1 MIRIMSRFF
10 STILLLIPSISF
22 SNGAELFS
30 IHCSGCH
37 ASIEIQSNWSEL
49 SEDDFLSITSETM
62 PPDAAGS
69 LEEDEYLAIKD
80 YIFDL
85 KYSGSIQKIEKY
97 PTTQSFKVP
106 NKESRPEI
114 PWQHFGG
121 KINAQ
126 RYSPI
131 DQIDNKNVKDL
142 EIAWRW
148 KSKEF
153 GNFQEIRNVSM
164 PIMRNG
170 LVFIGV
176 GSTRSIAAI
185 DAENGETVWIWNPN
199 EGDRFSSAAR
209 KDSGKG
215 VAYFED
221 ENGKKRVL
229 AITPGYQ
236 LVSLDADTGIADK
249 SFGVNGIVDLTIG
262 MRTSDTQELDVGSTS
277 PPLVI
282 NDVIVVGSAHKAS
295 FAPISKANVKGDV
308 RGYDAHSGNL
318 LWTFETIPSKGEYGY
333 DTWLNGSADYT
344 GNASVWAPM
353 SADEDLG
360 LVYLPIESATGDRY
374 GGDRPGDNLFS
385 SSLVA
390 VDVKTGK
397 LQWHF
402 QIVHHDIWDYD
413 NSSAPIVADLNEKKV
428 VIQLTKQSYAFVF
441 DRETGEPY
449 WPIYEVEVP
458 KSDVPGEWT
467 SPTQPIPSLP
477 EAYDRSGVSRNDLI
491 DYTPEISE
499 AVDNLIKDF
508 RLGPLYTPPSLA
520 DSADGTKGTLSLPFP
535 TGGSNWEGGAY
546 DPETNFLYVPSQTKL
561 ALLSLKDGGEATDI
575 RYIASPSPK
584 LEVFG
589 IPLAKPPWGRITA
602 IDMNTGKIE
611 WNIANGDTPES
622 IVDNPYL
629 QGITIPRTGKATRAG
644 LLLTKTLLFAGEGFG
659 GDPIFRAHDKS
670 SGQIITEIVLPGSQS
685 SPPSTYMINN
695 RQFIIMT
702 TSDGKSPAELIA
714 LSLPELSKNGS
725 H

>member
-1 MIRIMSRFF
+1 MLSRFF
-10 STILLLIPSISF
+10 LTILFFIPSISQ

-37 ASIEIQSNWSEL
+37 APIEIQTNWSEL
-49 SEDDFLSITSETM
+49 SEDVFLDKISKTM

-69 LEEDEYLAIKD
+69 LGSNEYLEIKD

-85 KYSGSIQKIEKY
+85 KYSDSLMKLEEY
-97 PTTQSFKVP
+97 PITQSFKEA
-106 NKESRPEI
+106 NKEMRSEI
-114 PWQHFGG
+114 SWKHFGG
-121 KINAQ
+121 EMSAQ
-126 RYSPI
+126 RYSSI
-131 DQIDNKNVKDL
+131 DQINNKNVNDL

-148 KSKEF
+148 KSKDF
-153 GNFQEIRNVSM
+153 GSFQEIRNVSM

-185 DAENGETVWIWNPN
+185 DAENGETVWIWHPN

-221 ENGKKRVL
+221 GNEKKRVIV
-229 AITPGYQ
+229 ITPGYQ
-236 LVSLDADTGIADK
+236 LVSLDADTGIADEN
-249 SFGVNGIVDLTIG
+249 FGINGIVDLTVG
-262 MRTSDTQELDVGSTS
+262 MRTSSKQELDVGSTS

-282 NDVIVVGSAHKAS
+282 DDVIIVGSAHKAS
-295 FAPISKANVKGDV
+295 FAPASMANVKGDV
-308 RGYDAHSGNL
+308 RGYDAHTGNL
-318 LWTFETIPSKGEYGY
+318 LWTFKTIPSKGEYGY

-353 SADEDLG
+353 SADQDLG

-390 VDVKTGK
+390 VDAKTGK
-397 LQWHF
+397 LRWHY

-413 NSSAPIVADLNEKKV
+413 NSSAPILADLDEKKI

-441 DRETGEPY
+441 DRVTGEPH
-449 WPIYEVEVP
+449 WPIHEIIVP

-491 DYTPEISE
+491 DYTPEISQ
-499 AVDNLIKDF
+499 AVENLIKDY

-520 DSADGTKGTLSLPFP
+520 ESKDGTKGTLSLPFP

-546 DPETNFLYVPSQTKL
+546 DPETNLLYVPSQTRL
-561 ALLSLKDGGEATDI
+561 ALLSLKDGDESTDV
-575 RYIASPSPK
+575 RYVASNSPK
-584 LEVFG
+584 LEVFD
-589 IPLAKPPWGRITA
+589 IPIAKPPWGRITA
-602 IDMNTGKIE
+602 IDMSSGKIK
-611 WNIANGDTPES
+611 WSVANGETPEA
-622 IVDNPYL
+622 ITNNPYL
-629 QGITIPRTGKATRAG
+629 KGVEIPRTGKATRAG

-659 GDPIFRAHDKS
+659 GDPVFRAHDKYN
-670 SGQIITEIVLPGSQS
+670 GKIISEIVLPGSQS

-702 TSDGKSPAELIA
+702 ISDGKSPAELIA
-714 LSLPELSKNGS
+714 LSLPGSRINGT

>member
-1 MIRIMSRFF
+1 MLSRFF
-10 STILLLIPSISF
+10 LTILFFIPSISQ

-37 ASIEIQSNWSEL
+37 APIEIQTNWSEL
-49 SEDDFLSITSETM
+49 SEDVFLNKISKTM

-69 LEEDEYLAIKD
+69 LGSNEYLEIKD

-85 KYSGSIQKIEKY
+85 KYSDSLMKLEEY
-97 PTTQSFKVP
+97 PITQSFKEA
-106 NKESRPEI
+106 NKEMRSEI
-114 PWQHFGG
+114 SWKHFGG
-121 KINAQ
+121 EMSAQ
-126 RYSPI
+126 RYSSI
-131 DQIDNKNVKDL
+131 DQINNKNVNDL

-148 KSKEF
+148 KSKDF
-153 GNFQEIRNVSM
+153 GSFQEIRNVSM

-185 DAENGETVWIWNPN
+185 DAENGETVWIWHPN

-221 ENGKKRVL
+221 GNEKKRVIV
-229 AITPGYQ
+229 ITPGYQ
-236 LVSLDADTGIADK
+236 LVSLDADTGIADEN
-249 SFGVNGIVDLTIG
+249 FGINGIVDLTVG
-262 MRTSDTQELDVGSTS
+262 MRTSSKQELDVGSTS

-282 NDVIVVGSAHKAS
+282 DDVIIVGSAHKAS
-295 FAPISKANVKGDV
+295 FAPASMANVKGDV
-308 RGYDAHSGNL
+308 RGYDAHTGNL
-318 LWTFETIPSKGEYGY
+318 LWTFKTIPSKGEYGY

-353 SADEDLG
+353 SADQDLG

-385 SSLVA
+385 SSLAA

-397 LQWHF
+397 LRWHY

-413 NSSAPIVADLNEKKV
+413 NSSAPILADLDEKKI

-441 DRETGEPY
+441 DRETGEPH
-449 WPIYEVEVP
+449 WPIHEINVP

-491 DYTPEISE
+491 DYTPEISQ
-499 AVDNLIKDF
+499 AVENLIKDY

-520 DSADGTKGTLSLPFP
+520 ESKDGTKGTLSLPFP

-546 DPETNFLYVPSQTKL
+546 DPETNLLYVPSQTRL
-561 ALLSLKDGGEATDI
+561 ALLSLKDGDESTDV
-575 RYIASPSPK
+575 RYVASNSPK

-589 IPLAKPPWGRITA
+589 IPIAQPPWGRITA
-602 IDMNTGKIE
+602 IDMNSGKIK
-611 WNIANGDTPES
+611 WSVANGETPEA
-622 IVDNPYL
+622 IINNPYL
-629 QGITIPRTGKATRAG
+629 KGVEIPRTGKATRAG

-659 GDPIFRAHDKS
+659 GDPVFRAHDKYN
-670 SGQIITEIVLPGSQS
+670 GKIISEIVLPGSQS

-702 TSDGKSPAELIA
+702 ISDGKSPAELIA
-714 LSLPELSKNGS
+714 LSLPGSRINGT

>member
-1 MIRIMSRFF
+1 MLSRFF
-10 STILLLIPSISF
+10 LTILFFIPSISQ

-37 ASIEIQSNWSEL
+37 APIEIQTNWSEL
-49 SEDDFLSITSETM
+49 SEDVFLDKISKTM

-69 LEEDEYLAIKD
+69 LGSNEYLEIKD

-85 KYSGSIQKIEKY
+85 KYSDSLMKLEEY
-97 PTTQSFKVP
+97 PITQSFKEA
-106 NKESRPEI
+106 NKEMRSEI
-114 PWQHFGG
+114 SWKHFGG
-121 KINAQ
+121 EMSAQ
-126 RYSPI
+126 RYSSI
-131 DQIDNKNVKDL
+131 DQINNKNVNDL

-148 KSKEF
+148 KSKDF
-153 GNFQEIRNVSM
+153 GSFQEIRNVSM

-185 DAENGETVWIWNPN
+185 DAENGETVWIWHPN

-221 ENGKKRVL
+221 DNEKKRVIV
-229 AITPGYQ
+229 ITPGYQ
-236 LVSLDADTGIADK
+236 LVSLDADTGIADEN
-249 SFGVNGIVDLTIG
+249 FGINGIVDLTVG
-262 MRTSDTQELDVGSTS
+262 MRTSSKQELDVGSTS

-282 NDVIVVGSAHKAS
+282 DDVIIVGSAHKAS
-295 FAPISKANVKGDV
+295 FAPASMANVKGDV
-308 RGYDAHSGNL
+308 RGYDAHTGNL
-318 LWTFETIPSKGEYGY
+318 LWTFKTIPSKGEYGY

-353 SADEDLG
+353 SADQDLG

-390 VDVKTGK
+390 VDAKTGK
-397 LQWHF
+397 LRWHY

-413 NSSAPIVADLNEKKV
+413 NSSAPILADLDEKKI

-441 DRETGEPY
+441 DRVTGEPH
-449 WPIYEVEVP
+449 WPIHEIIVP

-491 DYTPEISE
+491 DYTPEISQ
-499 AVDNLIKDF
+499 AVENLIKDY

-520 DSADGTKGTLSLPFP
+520 ESKDGTKGTLSLPFP

-546 DPETNFLYVPSQTKL
+546 DPETNLLYVPSQTRL
-561 ALLSLKDGGEATDI
+561 ALLSLKDGDESTDV
-575 RYIASPSPK
+575 RYVASNSPK
-584 LEVFG
+584 LEVFD
-589 IPLAKPPWGRITA
+589 IPIAKPPWGRITA
-602 IDMNTGKIE
+602 IDMSSGKIK
-611 WNIANGDTPES
+611 WSVANGETPEA
-622 IVDNPYL
+622 ITNNPYL
-629 QGITIPRTGKATRAG
+629 KGVEIPRTGKATRAG

-659 GDPIFRAHDKS
+659 GDPVFRAHDKYN
-670 SGQIITEIVLPGSQS
+670 GKIISEIVLPGSQS

-702 TSDGKSPAELIA
+702 ISDGKSPAELIA
-714 LSLPELSKNGS
+714 LSLPGSRINGT

>member
-1 MIRIMSRFF
+1 MLSRFF
-10 STILLLIPSISF
+10 LTILFFIPSISQ

-37 ASIEIQSNWSEL
+37 APIEIQTNWSEL
-49 SEDDFLSITSETM
+49 SEDVFLNKISKTM

-69 LEEDEYLAIKD
+69 LGSNEYLEIKD

-85 KYSGSIQKIEKY
+85 KYSDSLMKLEEY
-97 PTTQSFKVP
+97 PITQSFKEA
-106 NKESRPEI
+106 NKEMRSEI
-114 PWQHFGG
+114 SWKHFGG
-121 KINAQ
+121 EMSAQ
-126 RYSPI
+126 RYSSI
-131 DQIDNKNVKDL
+131 DQINNKNVNDL

-148 KSKEF
+148 KSKDF

-185 DAENGETVWIWNPN
+185 DAENGETVWIWHPN

-221 ENGKKRVL
+221 GNEKKRVIV
-229 AITPGYQ
+229 ITPGYQ
-236 LVSLDADTGIADK
+236 LVSLDADTGIADEN
-249 SFGVNGIVDLTIG
+249 FGINGIVDLTVG
-262 MRTSDTQELDVGSTS
+262 MRTSSKQELDVGSTS

-282 NDVIVVGSAHKAS
+282 DDVIIVGSAHKAS
-295 FAPISKANVKGDV
+295 FAPASMANVKGDV
-308 RGYDAHSGNL
+308 RGYDAHTGNL
-318 LWTFETIPSKGEYGY
+318 LWTFKTIPSKGEYGY

-353 SADEDLG
+353 SADQDLG

-390 VDVKTGK
+390 VDAKTGK
-397 LQWHF
+397 LRWHY

-413 NSSAPIVADLNEKKV
+413 NSSAPILADLDEKKI

-441 DRETGEPY
+441 DRETGEPH
-449 WPIYEVEVP
+449 WPIHEINVP

-491 DYTPEISE
+491 DYTPEISQ
-499 AVDNLIKDF
+499 AVENLIKDY

-520 DSADGTKGTLSLPFP
+520 ESKDGTKGTLSLPFP

-546 DPETNFLYVPSQTKL
+546 DPETNLLYVPSQTRL
-561 ALLSLKDGGEATDI
+561 ALLSLKDGDESTDV
-575 RYIASPSPK
+575 RYVASNSPK
-584 LEVFG
+584 LEVFD
-589 IPLAKPPWGRITA
+589 IPIAKPPWGRITA
-602 IDMNTGKIE
+602 IDMNSGKIK
-611 WNIANGDTPES
+611 WSVANGETPEA
-622 IVDNPYL
+622 IINNPYL
-629 QGITIPRTGKATRAG
+629 KGVEIPRTGKATRAG

-659 GDPIFRAHDKS
+659 GDPVFRAHDKYN
-670 SGQIITEIVLPGSQS
+670 GKIISEIVLPGSQS

-702 TSDGKSPAELIA
+702 ISDGKSPAELIA
-714 LSLPELSKNGS
+714 LSLPGSRINGT

>member
-1 MIRIMSRFF
+1 MLSRFF
-10 STILLLIPSISF
+10 LTILFFIPSISQ

-37 ASIEIQSNWSEL
+37 APIEIQTNWSEL
-49 SEDDFLSITSETM
+49 SEDVFLNKISKTM

-69 LEEDEYLAIKD
+69 LGSNEYLEIKD

-85 KYSGSIQKIEKY
+85 KYSDSLMKLEEY
-97 PTTQSFKVP
+97 PITQSFKEA
-106 NKESRPEI
+106 NKEMRSEI
-114 PWQHFGG
+114 SWKHFGG
-121 KINAQ
+121 EMSAQ
-126 RYSPI
+126 RYSSI
-131 DQIDNKNVKDL
+131 DQINNKNVNDL

-148 KSKEF
+148 KSKDF
-153 GNFQEIRNVSM
+153 GSFQEIRNVSM

-176 GSTRSIAAI
+176 GATRSIAAI
-185 DAENGETVWIWNPN
+185 DAENGETVWIWHPN

-221 ENGKKRVL
+221 GNEKKRVIV
-229 AITPGYQ
+229 ITPGYQ
-236 LVSLDADTGIADK
+236 LVSLDADTGIADEN
-249 SFGVNGIVDLTIG
+249 FGINGIVDLTVG
-262 MRTSDTQELDVGSTS
+262 MRTSSKQELDVGSTS

-282 NDVIVVGSAHKAS
+282 DDVIIVGSAHKAS
-295 FAPISKANVKGDV
+295 FAPASMANVKGDV
-308 RGYDAHSGNL
+308 RGYDAHTGNL
-318 LWTFETIPSKGEYGY
+318 LWTFKTIPSKGEYGY

-353 SADEDLG
+353 SADQDLG

-385 SSLVA
+385 SSLAA

-397 LQWHF
+397 LRWHY

-413 NSSAPIVADLNEKKV
+413 NSSAPILADLDEKKI

-441 DRETGEPY
+441 DRETGEPH
-449 WPIYEVEVP
+449 WPIHEINVP

-491 DYTPEISE
+491 DYTPEISQ
-499 AVDNLIKDF
+499 AVENLIKDY

-520 DSADGTKGTLSLPFP
+520 ESKDGTKGTLSLPFP

-546 DPETNFLYVPSQTKL
+546 DPETNLLYVPSQTRL
-561 ALLSLKDGGEATDI
+561 ALLSLKDGDESTDV
-575 RYIASPSPK
+575 RYVASNSPK

-589 IPLAKPPWGRITA
+589 IPIAQPPWGRITA
-602 IDMNTGKIE
+602 IDMNSGKIK
-611 WNIANGDTPES
+611 WSVANGETPEA
-622 IVDNPYL
+622 ITNNPYL
-629 QGITIPRTGKATRAG
+629 KGVEIPRTGKATRAG

-659 GDPIFRAHDKS
+659 GDPVFRAHDKYN
-670 SGQIITEIVLPGSQS
+670 GKIISEIVLPGSQS

-702 TSDGKSPAELIA
+702 ISDGKSPAELIA
-714 LSLPELSKNGS
+714 LSLPGSRINGT

>member
-1 MIRIMSRFF
+1 MLSRFF
-10 STILLLIPSISF
+10 LTILFFIPSISQ
-22 SNGAELFS
+22 SNGAEFFS

-37 ASIEIQSNWSEL
+37 APIEIQTNWSEL
-49 SEDDFLSITSETM
+49 SEDVFLDKISKTM

-69 LEEDEYLAIKD
+69 LGSNEYLEIKD

-85 KYSGSIQKIEKY
+85 KYSDSLTKLEEY
-97 PTTQSFKVP
+97 PITQSFKEA
-106 NKESRPEI
+106 NKEMRSEI
-114 PWQHFGG
+114 SWKHFGG
-121 KINAQ
+121 EMSAQ
-126 RYSPI
+126 RYSSI
-131 DQIDNKNVKDL
+131 DQINNKNVNDL

-148 KSKEF
+148 KSKDF

-185 DAENGETVWIWNPN
+185 DAENGETVWIWHPN

-221 ENGKKRVL
+221 GNEKKRVIV
-229 AITPGYQ
+229 ITPGYQ
-236 LVSLDADTGIADK
+236 LVSLDADTGIADEN
-249 SFGVNGIVDLTIG
+249 FGINGIVDLTVG
-262 MRTSDTQELDVGSTS
+262 MRTSSKQELDVGSTS

-282 NDVIVVGSAHKAS
+282 DDVIIVGSAHKAS
-295 FAPISKANVKGDV
+295 FAPASMANVKGDV
-308 RGYDAHSGNL
+308 RGYDAHTGNL
-318 LWTFETIPSKGEYGY
+318 LWTFKTIPSKGEYGY

-353 SADEDLG
+353 SADQDLG

-390 VDVKTGK
+390 VDAKTGK
-397 LQWHF
+397 LRWHY

-413 NSSAPIVADLNEKKV
+413 NSSAPILADLDEKKI

-441 DRETGEPY
+441 DRVTGEPH
-449 WPIYEVEVP
+449 WPIHEINVP

-491 DYTPEISE
+491 DYTPEISQ
-499 AVDNLIKDF
+499 AVENLIKDY

-520 DSADGTKGTLSLPFP
+520 ESKDGTKGTLSLPFP

-546 DPETNFLYVPSQTKL
+546 DPETNLLYVPSQTRL
-561 ALLSLKDGGEATDI
+561 ALLSLKDGDESTDV
-575 RYIASPSPK
+575 RYVASNSPK
-584 LEVFG
+584 LEVFN
-589 IPLAKPPWGRITA
+589 IPIAKPPWGRITA
-602 IDMNTGKIE
+602 IDMNSGKIK
-611 WNIANGDTPES
+611 WSVANGETPEA
-622 IVDNPYL
+622 IINNPYL
-629 QGITIPRTGKATRAG
+629 KGVEIPRTGKATRAG

-659 GDPIFRAHDKS
+659 GDPVFRAHDKYN
-670 SGQIITEIVLPGSQS
+670 GKIISEIVLPGSQS

-702 TSDGKSPAELIA
+702 ISDGKSPAELIA
-714 LSLPELSKNGS
+714 LSLPGSRINGTR
-725 H
+725 

>member
-1 MIRIMSRFF
+1 MLSRFF
-10 STILLLIPSISF
+10 LTILFFIPSISQ

-37 ASIEIQSNWSEL
+37 APIEIQTNWSEL
-49 SEDDFLSITSETM
+49 SEDVFLNKISKTM
-62 PPDAAGS
+62 PPDTAGS
-69 LEEDEYLAIKD
+69 LGSNEYLEIKD

-85 KYSGSIQKIEKY
+85 KYSDSLMKLEEY
-97 PTTQSFKVP
+97 PITQSFKEV
-106 NKESRPEI
+106 NKEMRSEI
-114 PWQHFGG
+114 SWKHFGG
-121 KINAQ
+121 EMSAQ
-126 RYSPI
+126 RYSSI
-131 DQIDNKNVKDL
+131 DQINNKNVNDL

-148 KSKEF
+148 KSKDF

-185 DAENGETVWIWNPN
+185 DAENGETVWIWHPN

-221 ENGKKRVL
+221 DNEKKRVIV
-229 AITPGYQ
+229 ITPGYQ
-236 LVSLDADTGIADK
+236 LVSLDADTGIADEN
-249 SFGVNGIVDLTIG
+249 FGINGIVDLTVG
-262 MRTSDTQELDVGSTS
+262 MRTSSKQELDVGSTS

-282 NDVIVVGSAHKAS
+282 DDVIIVGSAHKAS
-295 FAPISKANVKGDV
+295 FAPASMANVKGDV
-308 RGYDAHSGNL
+308 RGYDAHTGNL
-318 LWTFETIPSKGEYGY
+318 LWTFKTIPSKGEYGY

-353 SADEDLG
+353 SADQDLG

-385 SSLVA
+385 SSLAA

-397 LQWHF
+397 LRWHY

-413 NSSAPIVADLNEKKV
+413 NSSAPILADLDEKKI

-441 DRETGEPY
+441 DRVTGEPH
-449 WPIYEVEVP
+449 WPIHEIIVP

-491 DYTPEISE
+491 DYTPEISQ
-499 AVDNLIKDF
+499 AVENLIKDY

-520 DSADGTKGTLSLPFP
+520 ESKDGTKGTLSLPFP

-546 DPETNFLYVPSQTKL
+546 DPETNLLYVPSQTRL
-561 ALLSLKDGGEATDI
+561 ALLSLKDGDESTDV
-575 RYIASPSPK
+575 RYVASNSPK
-584 LEVFG
+584 LEVFD
-589 IPLAKPPWGRITA
+589 IPIAKPPWGRITA
-602 IDMNTGKIE
+602 IDMNSGKIK
-611 WNIANGDTPES
+611 WSVANGETPEA
-622 IVDNPYL
+622 IINNPYL
-629 QGITIPRTGKATRAG
+629 KGVEIPRTGKATRAG

-659 GDPIFRAHDKS
+659 GDPVFRAHDKYN
-670 SGQIITEIVLPGSQS
+670 GKIISEIVLPGSQS

-702 TSDGKSPAELIA
+702 ISDGKSPAELIA
-714 LSLPELSKNGS
+714 LSLPGSRINGTR
-725 H
+725 

>member
-1 MIRIMSRFF
+1 MLSRFF
-10 STILLLIPSISF
+10 LTILFFIPSISQ

-37 ASIEIQSNWSEL
+37 APIEIQTNWSEL
-49 SEDDFLSITSETM
+49 SEDVFLDKISKTM

-69 LEEDEYLAIKD
+69 LGSNEYLEIKD

-85 KYSGSIQKIEKY
+85 KYSDSLMKLEEY
-97 PTTQSFKVP
+97 PITQSFKEA
-106 NKESRPEI
+106 NKEMRSEI
-114 PWQHFGG
+114 SWKHFGG
-121 KINAQ
+121 EMSAQ
-126 RYSPI
+126 RYSSI
-131 DQIDNKNVKDL
+131 DQINNKNVNDL

-148 KSKEF
+148 KSKDF

-185 DAENGETVWIWNPN
+185 DAENGETVWIWHPN

-221 ENGKKRVL
+221 GNEKKRVIV
-229 AITPGYQ
+229 ITPGYQ
-236 LVSLDADTGIADK
+236 LVSLDADTGIADEN
-249 SFGVNGIVDLTIG
+249 FGINGIVDLTVG
-262 MRTSDTQELDVGSTS
+262 MRTSSKQELDVGSTS

-282 NDVIVVGSAHKAS
+282 DDVIIVGSAHKAS
-295 FAPISKANVKGDV
+295 FAPASMANVKGDV
-308 RGYDAHSGNL
+308 RGYDAHTGNL
-318 LWTFETIPSKGEYGY
+318 LWTFKTIPSKGEYGY

-353 SADEDLG
+353 SADQDLG

-390 VDVKTGK
+390 VDAKTGK
-397 LQWHF
+397 LRWHY

-413 NSSAPIVADLNEKKV
+413 NSSAPILADLDEKKI

-441 DRETGEPY
+441 DRETGEPH
-449 WPIYEVEVP
+449 WPIHEINVP

-491 DYTPEISE
+491 DYTPEISQ
-499 AVDNLIKDF
+499 AVENLIKDY

-520 DSADGTKGTLSLPFP
+520 ESKDGTKGTLSLPFP

-546 DPETNFLYVPSQTKL
+546 DPETNLLYVPSQTRL
-561 ALLSLKDGGEATDI
+561 ALLSLKDGDESTDV
-575 RYIASPSPK
+575 RYVASNSPK
-584 LEVFG
+584 LEVFD
-589 IPLAKPPWGRITA
+589 IPIAKPPWGRITA
-602 IDMNTGKIE
+602 IDMNSGKIK
-611 WNIANGDTPES
+611 WSVANGETPEA
-622 IVDNPYL
+622 ITNNPYL
-629 QGITIPRTGKATRAG
+629 KGVEIPRTGKATRAG

-659 GDPIFRAHDKS
+659 GDPVFRAHDKYN
-670 SGQIITEIVLPGSQS
+670 GKIISEIVLPGSQS

-702 TSDGKSPAELIA
+702 ISDGKSPAELIA
-714 LSLPELSKNGS
+714 LSLPGSRINGT

>member
-1 MIRIMSRFF
+1 MLSRFF
-10 STILLLIPSISF
+10 LTILFFIPSISQ
-22 SNGAELFS
+22 SNGVELFS

-37 ASIEIQSNWSEL
+37 APIEIQTNWSEL
-49 SEDDFLSITSETM
+49 SEDVFLDKISKTM

-69 LEEDEYLAIKD
+69 LGSNEYLEIKD

-85 KYSGSIQKIEKY
+85 KYSDSLMKLEEY
-97 PTTQSFKVP
+97 PITQSFKEA
-106 NKESRPEI
+106 NKEMRSEI
-114 PWQHFGG
+114 SWKHFGG
-121 KINAQ
+121 EMSAQ
-126 RYSPI
+126 RYSSI
-131 DQIDNKNVKDL
+131 DQINNKNVNDL
-142 EIAWRW
+142 EISWRW
-148 KSKEF
+148 KSKDF

-185 DAENGETVWIWNPN
+185 DAENGETVWIWHPN

-221 ENGKKRVL
+221 GNEKKRVIV
-229 AITPGYQ
+229 ITPGYQ
-236 LVSLDADTGIADK
+236 LVSLDADTGIADEN
-249 SFGVNGIVDLTIG
+249 FGINGIVDLTVG
-262 MRTSDTQELDVGSTS
+262 MRTSSKQELDVGSTS

-282 NDVIVVGSAHKAS
+282 DDVIIVGSAHKAS
-295 FAPISKANVKGDV
+295 FAPASMANVKGDV
-308 RGYDAHSGNL
+308 RGYDAHTGNL
-318 LWTFETIPSKGEYGY
+318 LWTFKTIPSKGEYGY

-353 SADEDLG
+353 SADQDLG

-385 SSLVA
+385 SSLAA

-397 LQWHF
+397 LRWHY

-413 NSSAPIVADLNEKKV
+413 NSSAPILADLDEKKI

-441 DRETGEPY
+441 DRVTGEPH
-449 WPIYEVEVP
+449 WPIHEIIVP

-491 DYTPEISE
+491 DYTPEISQ
-499 AVDNLIKDF
+499 AVENLIKDY

-520 DSADGTKGTLSLPFP
+520 ESKDGTKGTLSLPFP

-546 DPETNFLYVPSQTKL
+546 DPETNLLYVPSQTRL
-561 ALLSLKDGGEATDI
+561 ALLSLKDGDESTDV
-575 RYIASPSPK
+575 RYVASNSPK

-589 IPLAKPPWGRITA
+589 IPIAQPPWGRITA
-602 IDMNTGKIE
+602 IDMNSGKIK
-611 WNIANGDTPES
+611 WSVANGETPEA
-622 IVDNPYL
+622 IINNPYL
-629 QGITIPRTGKATRAG
+629 KGVEIPRTGKATRAG

-659 GDPIFRAHDKS
+659 GDPVFRAHDKYN
-670 SGQIITEIVLPGSQS
+670 GKIISEIVLPGSQS

-714 LSLPELSKNGS
+714 LSLPGSRINGT

>member
-1 MIRIMSRFF
+1 MLSRFF
-10 STILLLIPSISF
+10 LTILFFIPSISQ

-37 ASIEIQSNWSEL
+37 APIEIQTNWSEL
-49 SEDDFLSITSETM
+49 SEDVFLDKISKTM

-69 LEEDEYLAIKD
+69 LGSNEYLEIKD

-85 KYSGSIQKIEKY
+85 KYSDSLMKLEEY
-97 PTTQSFKVP
+97 PITQSFKEA
-106 NKESRPEI
+106 NKEMRSEI
-114 PWQHFGG
+114 SWKHFGG
-121 KINAQ
+121 EMSAQ
-126 RYSPI
+126 RYSSI
-131 DQIDNKNVKDL
+131 DQINNKNVNDL

-148 KSKEF
+148 KSKDF

-185 DAENGETVWIWNPN
+185 DAENGETVWIWHPN

-221 ENGKKRVL
+221 GNEKKRVIV
-229 AITPGYQ
+229 ITPGYQ
-236 LVSLDADTGIADK
+236 LVSLDADTGIADEN
-249 SFGVNGIVDLTIG
+249 FGINGIVDLTVG
-262 MRTSDTQELDVGSTS
+262 MRTSSKQELDVGSTS

-282 NDVIVVGSAHKAS
+282 DDVIIVGSAHKAS
-295 FAPISKANVKGDV
+295 FAPASMANVKGDV
-308 RGYDAHSGNL
+308 RGYDAHTGNL
-318 LWTFETIPSKGEYGY
+318 LWTFKTIPSKGEYGY

-353 SADEDLG
+353 SADQDLG

-390 VDVKTGK
+390 VDAKTGK
-397 LQWHF
+397 LRWHY

-413 NSSAPIVADLNEKKV
+413 NSSAPILADLDEKKI

-441 DRETGEPY
+441 DRVTGEPH
-449 WPIYEVEVP
+449 WPIHEIIVP

-491 DYTPEISE
+491 DYTPEISQ
-499 AVDNLIKDF
+499 AVENLIKDY

-520 DSADGTKGTLSLPFP
+520 ESKDGTKGTLSLPFP

-546 DPETNFLYVPSQTKL
+546 DPETNLLYVPSQTRL
-561 ALLSLKDGGEATDI
+561 ALLSLKDGDESTDV
-575 RYIASPSPK
+575 RYVASNSPK
-584 LEVFG
+584 LEVFD
-589 IPLAKPPWGRITA
+589 IPIAKPPWGRITA
-602 IDMNTGKIE
+602 IDMNSGKIK
-611 WNIANGDTPES
+611 WSVANGETPEA
-622 IVDNPYL
+622 IINNPYL
-629 QGITIPRTGKATRAG
+629 KGVEIPRTGKATRAG

-659 GDPIFRAHDKS
+659 GDPVFRAHDKYN
-670 SGQIITEIVLPGSQS
+670 GKIISEIVLPGSQS

-702 TSDGKSPAELIA
+702 ISDGKSPAELIA
-714 LSLPELSKNGS
+714 LSLPGSRINGTR
-725 H
+725 

>member
-1 MIRIMSRFF
+1 MLSRFF
-10 STILLLIPSISF
+10 LTILFFIPSISQ

-37 ASIEIQSNWSEL
+37 APIEIQTNWSEL
-49 SEDDFLSITSETM
+49 SEDVFLNKISKTM

-69 LEEDEYLAIKD
+69 LGSNEYLEIKD

-85 KYSGSIQKIEKY
+85 KYSDSLMKLEEY
-97 PTTQSFKVP
+97 PITQSFKEA
-106 NKESRPEI
+106 NKEMRSEVS
-114 PWQHFGG
+114 WKHFGG
-121 KINAQ
+121 EMSAQ
-126 RYSPI
+126 RYSSI
-131 DQIDNKNVKDL
+131 DQINNKNVNDL
-142 EIAWRW
+142 EISWRW
-148 KSKEF
+148 KSKDF

-185 DAENGETVWIWNPN
+185 DAENGETVWIWHPN

-221 ENGKKRVL
+221 GNEKKRVI

-236 LVSLDADTGIADK
+236 LVSLDADTGIADEN
-249 SFGVNGIVDLTIG
+249 FGINGIVDLTVG
-262 MRTSDTQELDVGSTS
+262 MRTSSKQELDVGSTS

-282 NDVIVVGSAHKAS
+282 DDVIIVGSAHKAS
-295 FAPISKANVKGDV
+295 FAPASMANVKGDV
-308 RGYDAHSGNL
+308 RGYDAHTGNL
-318 LWTFETIPSKGEYGY
+318 LWTFKTIPSKGEYGY

-353 SADEDLG
+353 SADQDLG

-390 VDVKTGK
+390 VDAKTGK
-397 LQWHF
+397 LRWHY

-413 NSSAPIVADLNEKKV
+413 NSSAPILADLDEKKI

-441 DRETGEPY
+441 DRVTGEPH
-449 WPIYEVEVP
+449 WPIHEIIVP

-491 DYTPEISE
+491 DYTPEISQ
-499 AVDNLIKDF
+499 AVENLIKDY

-520 DSADGTKGTLSLPFP
+520 ESKDGTKGTLSLPFP

-546 DPETNFLYVPSQTKL
+546 DPETNLLYVPSQTRL
-561 ALLSLKDGGEATDI
+561 ALLSLKDGDESTDV
-575 RYIASPSPK
+575 RYVASNSPK
-584 LEVFG
+584 LEVFD
-589 IPLAKPPWGRITA
+589 IPIAKPPWGRITA
-602 IDMNTGKIE
+602 IDMNSGKIK
-611 WNIANGDTPES
+611 WSVANGETPEA
-622 IVDNPYL
+622 IINNPYL
-629 QGITIPRTGKATRAG
+629 KGVEIPRTGKATRAG

-659 GDPIFRAHDKS
+659 GDPVFRAHDKYN
-670 SGQIITEIVLPGSQS
+670 GKIISEIVLPGSQS

-702 TSDGKSPAELIA
+702 ISDGKSPAELIA
-714 LSLPELSKNGS
+714 LSLPGSRINGT

>member
-1 MIRIMSRFF
+1 MLSRFF
-10 STILLLIPSISF
+10 LTILFFIPSISQ

-37 ASIEIQSNWSEL
+37 APIEIQTNWSEL
-49 SEDDFLSITSETM
+49 SEDVFLDKISKTM
-62 PPDAAGS
+62 PPDAPGS
-69 LEEDEYLAIKD
+69 LESNEYLEIKD

-85 KYSGSIQKIEKY
+85 KYSDYLMKLEEY
-97 PTTQSFKVP
+97 PITQSFKEA
-106 NKESRPEI
+106 NKEMRSEI
-114 PWQHFGG
+114 SWKHFGG
-121 KINAQ
+121 EMSAQ
-126 RYSPI
+126 RYSSI
-131 DQIDNKNVKDL
+131 DQINNKNVNDL

-148 KSKEF
+148 KSKDF
-153 GNFQEIRNVSM
+153 GSFQEIRNVSM

-185 DAENGETVWIWNPN
+185 DAENGETVWIWHPN

-221 ENGKKRVL
+221 DNEKRRVIV
-229 AITPGYQ
+229 ITPGYQ
-236 LVSLDADTGIADK
+236 LVSLDADTGIADEN
-249 SFGVNGIVDLTIG
+249 FGINGIVDLTVG
-262 MRTSDTQELDVGSTS
+262 MRTSSKQELDVGSTS

-282 NDVIVVGSAHKAS
+282 DDVIIVGSAHKAS
-295 FAPISKANVKGDV
+295 FAPASMANVKGDV
-308 RGYDAHSGNL
+308 RGYDAHTGNL
-318 LWTFETIPSKGEYGY
+318 LWTFKTIPSKGEYGY

-353 SADEDLG
+353 SADQDLG

-390 VDVKTGK
+390 VDAKTGK
-397 LQWHF
+397 LRWHY

-413 NSSAPIVADLNEKKV
+413 NSSAPILADLDEKKI

-441 DRETGEPY
+441 DRVTGEPH
-449 WPIYEVEVP
+449 WPIHEIIVP

-491 DYTPEISE
+491 DYTPEISQ
-499 AVDNLIKDF
+499 AVENLIKDY

-520 DSADGTKGTLSLPFP
+520 KSKDGTKGTLSLPFP

-546 DPETNFLYVPSQTKL
+546 DPETNLLYVPSQTRL
-561 ALLSLKDGGEATDI
+561 ALLSLKDGDESTDV
-575 RYIASPSPK
+575 RYVASNSPK
-584 LEVFG
+584 LEVFD
-589 IPLAKPPWGRITA
+589 IPIAKPPWGRITA
-602 IDMNTGKIE
+602 IDMSSGKIK
-611 WNIANGDTPES
+611 WSVANGETPEA
-622 IVDNPYL
+622 ITNNPYL
-629 QGITIPRTGKATRAG
+629 KGVEIPRTGKATRAG

-659 GDPIFRAHDKS
+659 GDPVFRAHDKYN
-670 SGQIITEIVLPGSQS
+670 GKIISEIVLPGSQS

-702 TSDGKSPAELIA
+702 ISDGKSPAELIA
-714 LSLPELSKNGS
+714 LSLPGSRINGT

>member
-1 MIRIMSRFF
+1 MLSRFF
-10 STILLLIPSISF
+10 LTILFFIPSISQ

-37 ASIEIQSNWSEL
+37 APIEIQTNWSEL
-49 SEDDFLSITSETM
+49 SEDVFLNKISKTM

-69 LEEDEYLAIKD
+69 LGSNEYLEIKD

-85 KYSGSIQKIEKY
+85 KYSDSLMKLEEY
-97 PTTQSFKVP
+97 PITQSFKEA
-106 NKESRPEI
+106 NKEMRSEI
-114 PWQHFGG
+114 SWKHFGG
-121 KINAQ
+121 EMSAQ
-126 RYSPI
+126 RYSSI
-131 DQIDNKNVKDL
+131 DQINNKNVNDL

-148 KSKEF
+148 KSKDF
-153 GNFQEIRNVSM
+153 GSFQEIRNVSM

-185 DAENGETVWIWNPN
+185 DAENGETVWIWHPN

-221 ENGKKRVL
+221 DNEKRRVIV
-229 AITPGYQ
+229 ITPGYQ
-236 LVSLDADTGIADK
+236 LVSLDADTGIADEN
-249 SFGVNGIVDLTIG
+249 FGINGIVDLTVG
-262 MRTSDTQELDVGSTS
+262 MRTSSKQELDVGSTS

-282 NDVIVVGSAHKAS
+282 DDVIIVGSAHKAS
-295 FAPISKANVKGDV
+295 FAPASMANVKGDV
-308 RGYDAHSGNL
+308 RGYDAHTGNL
-318 LWTFETIPSKGEYGY
+318 LWTFKTIPSKGEYGY

-353 SADEDLG
+353 SADQDLG

-390 VDVKTGK
+390 VDAKTGK
-397 LQWHF
+397 LRWHY

-413 NSSAPIVADLNEKKV
+413 NSSAPILADLDEKKI

-441 DRETGEPY
+441 DRVTGEPH
-449 WPIYEVEVP
+449 WPIHEIIVP

-491 DYTPEISE
+491 DYTPEISQ
-499 AVDNLIKDF
+499 AVENLIKDY

-520 DSADGTKGTLSLPFP
+520 ESKDGTKGTLSLPFP

-546 DPETNFLYVPSQTKL
+546 DPETNLLYVPSQTRL
-561 ALLSLKDGGEATDI
+561 ALLSLKDGDESTDV
-575 RYIASPSPK
+575 RYVASNSPK
-584 LEVFG
+584 LEVFD
-589 IPLAKPPWGRITA
+589 IPIAKPPWGRITA
-602 IDMNTGKIE
+602 IDMSSGKIK
-611 WNIANGDTPES
+611 WSVANGETPEA
-622 IVDNPYL
+622 ITNNPYL
-629 QGITIPRTGKATRAG
+629 KGVEIPRTGKATRAG

-659 GDPIFRAHDKS
+659 GDPVFRAHDKYN
-670 SGQIITEIVLPGSQS
+670 GKIISEIVLPGSQS

-702 TSDGKSPAELIA
+702 ISDGKSPAELIA
-714 LSLPELSKNGS
+714 LSLPGSRINGT

>member
-1 MIRIMSRFF
+1 MLSRFF
-10 STILLLIPSISF
+10 LTILFFIPSISQ

-37 ASIEIQSNWSEL
+37 APIEIQTNWSEL
-49 SEDDFLSITSETM
+49 SEDVFLDKISKTM

-69 LEEDEYLAIKD
+69 LGSNEYLEIKD

-85 KYSGSIQKIEKY
+85 KYSDSLMKLEEY
-97 PTTQSFKVP
+97 PITQSFKEA
-106 NKESRPEI
+106 NKEMRSEI
-114 PWQHFGG
+114 SWKHFGG
-121 KINAQ
+121 EMSAQ
-126 RYSPI
+126 RYSSI
-131 DQIDNKNVKDL
+131 DQINNKNVNDL

-148 KSKEF
+148 KSKDF

-185 DAENGETVWIWNPN
+185 DAENGETVWIWHPN

-221 ENGKKRVL
+221 GNEKKRVIV
-229 AITPGYQ
+229 ITPGYQ
-236 LVSLDADTGIADK
+236 LVSLDADTGIADEN
-249 SFGVNGIVDLTIG
+249 FGINGIVDLTVG
-262 MRTSDTQELDVGSTS
+262 MRTSSKQELDVGSTS

-282 NDVIVVGSAHKAS
+282 DDVIIVGSAHKAS
-295 FAPISKANVKGDV
+295 FAPASMANVKGDV
-308 RGYDAHSGNL
+308 RGYDAHTGNL
-318 LWTFETIPSKGEYGY
+318 LWTFKTIPSKGEYGY

-353 SADEDLG
+353 SADQDLG

-390 VDVKTGK
+390 VDAKTGK
-397 LQWHF
+397 LRWHY

-413 NSSAPIVADLNEKKV
+413 NSSAPILADLDEKKI

-441 DRETGEPY
+441 DRVTGEPH
-449 WPIYEVEVP
+449 WPIHEIIVP

-491 DYTPEISE
+491 DYTPEISQ
-499 AVDNLIKDF
+499 AVENLIKDY

-520 DSADGTKGTLSLPFP
+520 ESKDGTKGTLSLPFP

-546 DPETNFLYVPSQTKL
+546 DPETNLLYVPSQTRL
-561 ALLSLKDGGEATDI
+561 ALLSLKDGDESTDV
-575 RYIASPSPK
+575 RYVASNSPK
-584 LEVFG
+584 LEVFD
-589 IPLAKPPWGRITA
+589 IPIAKPPWGRITA
-602 IDMNTGKIE
+602 IDMNSGKIK
-611 WNIANGDTPES
+611 WSVANGETPEA
-622 IVDNPYL
+622 IINNPYL
-629 QGITIPRTGKATRAG
+629 KGVEIPRTGKATRAG

-659 GDPIFRAHDKS
+659 GDPVFRAHDKYN
-670 SGQIITEIVLPGSQS
+670 GKIISEIVLPGSQS

-702 TSDGKSPAELIA
+702 ISDGKSPAELIA
-714 LSLPELSKNGS
+714 LSLPGSRINGT

>member
-1 MIRIMSRFF
+1 MLSRFF
-10 STILLLIPSISF
+10 LTILFFIPSISQ

-37 ASIEIQSNWSEL
+37 APIEIQTNWSEL
-49 SEDDFLSITSETM
+49 SEDVFLNKISKTM

-69 LEEDEYLAIKD
+69 LGSNEYLEIKD

-85 KYSGSIQKIEKY
+85 KYSDSLMKLEEYQI
-97 PTTQSFKVP
+97 TQSFKEA
-106 NKESRPEI
+106 NKEMRSEI
-114 PWQHFGG
+114 SWKHFGG
-121 KINAQ
+121 EMSAQ
-126 RYSPI
+126 RYSSI
-131 DQIDNKNVKDL
+131 DQINNKNVNDL
-142 EIAWRW
+142 EISWRW
-148 KSKEF
+148 KSKDF

-185 DAENGETVWIWNPN
+185 DAENGETVWIWHPN

-221 ENGKKRVL
+221 GNEKKRVIV
-229 AITPGYQ
+229 ITPGYQ
-236 LVSLDADTGIADK
+236 LVSLDADTGIADEN
-249 SFGVNGIVDLTIG
+249 FGINGIVDLTVG
-262 MRTSDTQELDVGSTS
+262 MRTSSKQELDVGSTS

-282 NDVIVVGSAHKAS
+282 DDVIIVGSAHKAS
-295 FAPISKANVKGDV
+295 FAPASMANVKGDV
-308 RGYDAHSGNL
+308 RGYDAHTGNL
-318 LWTFETIPSKGEYGY
+318 LWTFKTIPSKGEYGY

-353 SADEDLG
+353 SADQDLG

-385 SSLVA
+385 SSLAA

-397 LQWHF
+397 LRWHY

-413 NSSAPIVADLNEKKV
+413 NSSAPILADLDEKKI

-441 DRETGEPY
+441 DRETGEPH
-449 WPIYEVEVP
+449 WPIHEINVP

-491 DYTPEISE
+491 DYTPEISQ
-499 AVDNLIKDF
+499 AVENLIKDY

-520 DSADGTKGTLSLPFP
+520 ESKDGTKGTLSLPFP

-546 DPETNFLYVPSQTKL
+546 DPETNLLYVPSQTRL
-561 ALLSLKDGGEATDI
+561 ALLSLKDGDESTDV
-575 RYIASPSPK
+575 RYVASNSPK

-589 IPLAKPPWGRITA
+589 IPIAQPPWGRITA
-602 IDMNTGKIE
+602 IDMNSGKIK
-611 WNIANGDTPES
+611 WSVANGETPEA
-622 IVDNPYL
+622 IINNPYL
-629 QGITIPRTGKATRAG
+629 KGVEIPRTGKATRAG

-659 GDPIFRAHDKS
+659 GDPVFRAHDKYN
-670 SGQIITEIVLPGSQS
+670 GKIISEIVLPGSQS

-702 TSDGKSPAELIA
+702 ISDGKSPAELIA
-714 LSLPELSKNGS
+714 LSLPGSRINGT

>member
-1 MIRIMSRFF
+1 MLSRFF
-10 STILLLIPSISF
+10 LTILFFIPSISQ

-37 ASIEIQSNWSEL
+37 APIEIQTNWSEL
-49 SEDDFLSITSETM
+49 SEDVFLDKISKTM

-69 LEEDEYLAIKD
+69 LGSNEYLEIKD
-80 YIFDL
+80 YIFEL
-85 KYSGSIQKIEKY
+85 KYSDSLMKLEEY
-97 PTTQSFKVP
+97 PITQSFKEV
-106 NKESRPEI
+106 NKEMRSEI
-114 PWQHFGG
+114 SWKHFGG
-121 KINAQ
+121 EMSAQ
-126 RYSPI
+126 RYSSI
-131 DQIDNKNVKDL
+131 DQINNKNVNDL

-148 KSKEF
+148 KSKDF

-185 DAENGETVWIWNPN
+185 DAENGETVWIWHPN

-221 ENGKKRVL
+221 DNEKKRVIV
-229 AITPGYQ
+229 ITPGYQ
-236 LVSLDADTGIADK
+236 LVSLDADTGIADEN
-249 SFGVNGIVDLTIG
+249 FGINGIVDLTVG
-262 MRTSDTQELDVGSTS
+262 MRTSSKQELDVGSTS

-282 NDVIVVGSAHKAS
+282 DDVIIVGSAHKAS
-295 FAPISKANVKGDV
+295 FAPASMANVKGDV
-308 RGYDAHSGNL
+308 RGYDAHTGNL
-318 LWTFETIPSKGEYGY
+318 LWTFKTIPSKGEYGY

-353 SADEDLG
+353 SADQDLG

-390 VDVKTGK
+390 VDAKTGK
-397 LQWHF
+397 LRWHY

-413 NSSAPIVADLNEKKV
+413 NSSAPILADLDEKKI

-441 DRETGEPY
+441 DRVTGEPH
-449 WPIYEVEVP
+449 WPIHEIIVP

-491 DYTPEISE
+491 DYTPEISQ
-499 AVDNLIKDF
+499 AVENLIKDY

-520 DSADGTKGTLSLPFP
+520 ESKDGTKGTLSLPFP

-546 DPETNFLYVPSQTKL
+546 DPETNLFYVPSQTRL
-561 ALLSLKDGGEATDI
+561 ALLSLKDGDESTDV
-575 RYIASPSPK
+575 RYVASNSPK
-584 LEVFG
+584 LEVFD
-589 IPLAKPPWGRITA
+589 IPIAKPPWGRITA
-602 IDMNTGKIE
+602 IDMNSGKIK
-611 WNIANGDTPES
+611 WSVANGETPEA
-622 IVDNPYL
+622 IINNPYL
-629 QGITIPRTGKATRAG
+629 KGVEIPRTGKATRAG

-659 GDPIFRAHDKS
+659 GDPVFRAHDKYN
-670 SGQIITEIVLPGSQS
+670 GKIISEIVLPGSQS

-702 TSDGKSPAELIA
+702 ISDGKSPAELIA
-714 LSLPELSKNGS
+714 LSLPGSRINGT

>member
-1 MIRIMSRFF
+1 MLSRFF
-10 STILLLIPSISF
+10 LTILFFIPSISQ

-37 ASIEIQSNWSEL
+37 APIEIQTNWSEL
-49 SEDDFLSITSETM
+49 SEDVFLDKISKTM

-69 LEEDEYLAIKD
+69 LGSNEYLEIKD

-85 KYSGSIQKIEKY
+85 KYSDSLMKLEEY
-97 PTTQSFKVP
+97 PITQSFKEA
-106 NKESRPEI
+106 NKEMRSEI
-114 PWQHFGG
+114 SWKHFGG
-121 KINAQ
+121 EMSAQ
-126 RYSPI
+126 RYSSI
-131 DQIDNKNVKDL
+131 DQINNKNVNDL

-148 KSKEF
+148 KSKDF
-153 GNFQEIRNVSM
+153 GSFQEIRNVSM

-185 DAENGETVWIWNPN
+185 DAENGETVWIWHPN

-221 ENGKKRVL
+221 GNEKKRVI

-236 LVSLDADTGIADK
+236 LVSLDADTGIADEN
-249 SFGVNGIVDLTIG
+249 FGINGIVDLTVG
-262 MRTSDTQELDVGSTS
+262 MRISSKQELDVGSTS

-282 NDVIVVGSAHKAS
+282 DDVIIVGSAHKAS
-295 FAPISKANVKGDV
+295 FAPASMANVKGDV
-308 RGYDAHSGNL
+308 RGYDAHTGNL
-318 LWTFETIPSKGEYGY
+318 LWTFKTIPSKGEYGY

-353 SADEDLG
+353 SADQDLG

-385 SSLVA
+385 SSLAA

-397 LQWHF
+397 LRWHY

-413 NSSAPIVADLNEKKV
+413 NSSAPILADLDEKKI

-441 DRETGEPY
+441 DRVTGEPH
-449 WPIYEVEVP
+449 WPIHEIIVP

-491 DYTPEISE
+491 DYTPEISQ
-499 AVDNLIKDF
+499 AVENLIKDY

-520 DSADGTKGTLSLPFP
+520 ESKDGTKGTLSLPFP

-546 DPETNFLYVPSQTKL
+546 DPETNLLYVPSQTRL
-561 ALLSLKDGGEATDI
+561 ALLSLKDGDESTDV
-575 RYIASPSPK
+575 RYVASNSPK
-584 LEVFG
+584 LEVFD
-589 IPLAKPPWGRITA
+589 IPIAKPPWGRITA
-602 IDMNTGKIE
+602 IDMNSGKIK
-611 WNIANGDTPES
+611 WSVANGETPEA
-622 IVDNPYL
+622 IINNPYL
-629 QGITIPRTGKATRAG
+629 KGVEIPRTGKATRAG

-659 GDPIFRAHDKS
+659 GDPVFRAHDKYN
-670 SGQIITEIVLPGSQS
+670 GKIISEIVLPGSQS

-702 TSDGKSPAELIA
+702 ISDGKSPAELIA
-714 LSLPELSKNGS
+714 LSLPGSRINGT

>member
-1 MIRIMSRFF
+1 MLSRFF
-10 STILLLIPSISF
+10 LTILFFIPSISQ

-37 ASIEIQSNWSEL
+37 APIEIQTNWSEL
-49 SEDDFLSITSETM
+49 SEDVFLNKISKTM

-69 LEEDEYLAIKD
+69 LGSNEYLEIKD

-85 KYSGSIQKIEKY
+85 KYSNSLMKLEEY
-97 PTTQSFKVP
+97 PITQSFKEA
-106 NKESRPEI
+106 NKEMRSEI
-114 PWQHFGG
+114 SWKHFGG
-121 KINAQ
+121 EMSAQ
-126 RYSPI
+126 RYSSI
-131 DQIDNKNVKDL
+131 DQINNKNVNDL

-148 KSKEF
+148 KSKDF
-153 GNFQEIRNVSM
+153 GSFQEIRNVSM
-164 PIMRNG
+164 PIMRKG

-185 DAENGETVWIWNPN
+185 DAENGETVWIWHPN

-221 ENGKKRVL
+221 GNEKKRVIV
-229 AITPGYQ
+229 ITPGYQ
-236 LVSLDADTGIADK
+236 LVSLDADTGIADEN
-249 SFGVNGIVDLTIG
+249 FGINGIVDLTVG
-262 MRTSDTQELDVGSTS
+262 MRTSSKQELDVGSTS

-282 NDVIVVGSAHKAS
+282 DDVIIVGSAHKAS
-295 FAPISKANVKGDV
+295 FAPASMANVKGDV
-308 RGYDAHSGNL
+308 RGYDAHTGNL
-318 LWTFETIPSKGEYGY
+318 LWTFKTIPSKGEYGY

-353 SADEDLG
+353 SADQDLG

-385 SSLVA
+385 SSLAA

-397 LQWHF
+397 LRWHY

-413 NSSAPIVADLNEKKV
+413 NSSAPILADLDEKKI

-441 DRETGEPY
+441 DRQTGEPH
-449 WPIYEVEVP
+449 WPIHEINVP

-491 DYTPEISE
+491 DYTPEISQ
-499 AVDNLIKDF
+499 AVENLIKDY

-520 DSADGTKGTLSLPFP
+520 ESKDGTKGTLSLPFP

-546 DPETNFLYVPSQTKL
+546 DPETNLLYVPSQTRL
-561 ALLSLKDGGEATDI
+561 ALLSLKDGDESTDV
-575 RYIASPSPK
+575 RYVASNSPK

-589 IPLAKPPWGRITA
+589 IPIAQPPWGRITA
-602 IDMNTGKIE
+602 IDMNSGKIK
-611 WNIANGDTPES
+611 WSVANGETPEA
-622 IVDNPYL
+622 ITNNPYL
-629 QGITIPRTGKATRAG
+629 KGVEIPRTGKATRAG

-659 GDPIFRAHDKS
+659 GDPVFRAHDKYN
-670 SGQIITEIVLPGSQS
+670 GKIISEIVLPGSQS

-702 TSDGKSPAELIA
+702 ISDGKSPAELIA
-714 LSLPELSKNGS
+714 LSLPGSRINGT

>member
-1 MIRIMSRFF
+1 MLSRFF
-10 STILLLIPSISF
+10 LTILFFIPSISQ

-37 ASIEIQSNWSEL
+37 APIEIQTNWSEL
-49 SEDDFLSITSETM
+49 SEDVFLDKISKTM

-69 LEEDEYLAIKD
+69 LGSNEYLEIKD

-85 KYSGSIQKIEKY
+85 KYSDSLTKLEEY
-97 PTTQSFKVP
+97 PITQSFKEA
-106 NKESRPEI
+106 NKEMRSEI
-114 PWQHFGG
+114 SWKHFGG
-121 KINAQ
+121 EMSAQ
-126 RYSPI
+126 RYSSI
-131 DQIDNKNVKDL
+131 DQINNKNVNDL

-148 KSKEF
+148 KSKDF
-153 GNFQEIRNVSM
+153 GSFQEIRNVSM

-185 DAENGETVWIWNPN
+185 DAENGETVWIWHPN

-221 ENGKKRVL
+221 DNEKKRVIV
-229 AITPGYQ
+229 ITPGYQ
-236 LVSLDADTGIADK
+236 LVSLDADTGIADEN
-249 SFGVNGIVDLTIG
+249 FGINGIVDLTVG
-262 MRTSDTQELDVGSTS
+262 MRTSSKQELDVGSTS

-282 NDVIVVGSAHKAS
+282 DDVIIVGSAHKAS
-295 FAPISKANVKGDV
+295 FAPASMANVKGDV
-308 RGYDAHSGNL
+308 RGYDAHTGNL
-318 LWTFETIPSKGEYGY
+318 LWTFKTIPSKGEYGY

-353 SADEDLG
+353 SADQDLG

-390 VDVKTGK
+390 VDAKTGK
-397 LQWHF
+397 LRWHY

-413 NSSAPIVADLNEKKV
+413 NSSAPILADLDEKKI

-441 DRETGEPY
+441 DRVTGEPH
-449 WPIYEVEVP
+449 WPIHEIIVP

-491 DYTPEISE
+491 DYTPEISQ
-499 AVDNLIKDF
+499 AVENLIKDY

-520 DSADGTKGTLSLPFP
+520 ESKDGTKGTLSLPFP

-546 DPETNFLYVPSQTKL
+546 DPETNLLYVPSQTRL
-561 ALLSLKDGGEATDI
+561 ALLSLKDGDESTDV
-575 RYIASPSPK
+575 RYVASNSPK
-584 LEVFG
+584 LEVFD
-589 IPLAKPPWGRITA
+589 IPIAKPPWGRITA
-602 IDMNTGKIE
+602 IDMNSGKIK
-611 WNIANGDTPES
+611 WSVANGETPEA
-622 IVDNPYL
+622 IINNPYL
-629 QGITIPRTGKATRAG
+629 KGVEIPRTGKATRAG

-659 GDPIFRAHDKS
+659 GDPVFRAHDKYN
-670 SGQIITEIVLPGSQS
+670 GKIISEIVLPGSQS

-702 TSDGKSPAELIA
+702 ISDGKSPAELIA
-714 LSLPELSKNGS
+714 LSLPGSRINGT

>member
-1 MIRIMSRFF
+1 MLSRFF
-10 STILLLIPSISF
+10 LTILFFIPSISQ

-37 ASIEIQSNWSEL
+37 APIEIQTNWSEL
-49 SEDDFLSITSETM
+49 SEDVFLNKISKTM

-69 LEEDEYLAIKD
+69 LGSNEYLEIKD

-85 KYSGSIQKIEKY
+85 KYSDSLMKLEEY
-97 PTTQSFKVP
+97 PITQSFKEA
-106 NKESRPEI
+106 NKEMRSEI
-114 PWQHFGG
+114 SWKHFGG
-121 KINAQ
+121 EMSAQ
-126 RYSPI
+126 RYSSI
-131 DQIDNKNVKDL
+131 DQINNKNVNDL
-142 EIAWRW
+142 EISWRW
-148 KSKEF
+148 KSKDF
-153 GNFQEIRNVSM
+153 GNFHEIRNVSM

-185 DAENGETVWIWNPN
+185 DAENGETVWIWHPN

-221 ENGKKRVL
+221 GNEKKRVIV
-229 AITPGYQ
+229 ITPGYQ
-236 LVSLDADTGIADK
+236 LVSLDADTGIADEN
-249 SFGVNGIVDLTIG
+249 FGINGIVDLTVG
-262 MRTSDTQELDVGSTS
+262 MRTSSKQELDVGSTS

-282 NDVIVVGSAHKAS
+282 DDVIIVGSAHKAS
-295 FAPISKANVKGDV
+295 FAPASMANVKGDV
-308 RGYDAHSGNL
+308 RGYDAHTGNL
-318 LWTFETIPSKGEYGY
+318 LWTFKTIPSKGEYGY

-353 SADEDLG
+353 SADQDLG

-385 SSLVA
+385 SSLAA

-397 LQWHF
+397 LRWHY

-413 NSSAPIVADLNEKKV
+413 NSSAPILADLDEKKI

-441 DRETGEPY
+441 DRETGEPH
-449 WPIYEVEVP
+449 WPIHEINVP

-491 DYTPEISE
+491 DYTLEISQ
-499 AVDNLIKDF
+499 AVENLIKDY

-520 DSADGTKGTLSLPFP
+520 ESKDGTKGTLSLPFP

-546 DPETNFLYVPSQTKL
+546 DPETNLLYVPSQTRL
-561 ALLSLKDGGEATDI
+561 ALLSLKDGDESTDV
-575 RYIASPSPK
+575 RYVASNSPK

-589 IPLAKPPWGRITA
+589 IPIAQPPWGRITA
-602 IDMNTGKIE
+602 IDMNSGKIK
-611 WNIANGDTPES
+611 WSVANGETPEA
-622 IVDNPYL
+622 IINNPYL
-629 QGITIPRTGKATRAG
+629 KGVEIPRTGKATRAG

-659 GDPIFRAHDKS
+659 GDPVFRAHDKYN
-670 SGQIITEIVLPGSQS
+670 GKIISEIVLPGSQS

-714 LSLPELSKNGS
+714 LSLPGSRINGT

>member
-1 MIRIMSRFF
+1 MLSRFF
-10 STILLLIPSISF
+10 LTILFFIPSISQ

-37 ASIEIQSNWSEL
+37 APIEIQTNWSEL
-49 SEDDFLSITSETM
+49 SEDVFLDKISKTM

-69 LEEDEYLAIKD
+69 LGSNEYLEIKD

-85 KYSGSIQKIEKY
+85 KYSDSLMKLEEY
-97 PTTQSFKVP
+97 PITQSFKEA
-106 NKESRPEI
+106 NKEMRSEI
-114 PWQHFGG
+114 SWKHFGG
-121 KINAQ
+121 EMSAQ
-126 RYSPI
+126 RYSSI
-131 DQIDNKNVKDL
+131 DQINNKNVNDL

-148 KSKEF
+148 KSKDF
-153 GNFQEIRNVSM
+153 GSFQEIRNVSM

-185 DAENGETVWIWNPN
+185 DAENGETVWIWHPN

-221 ENGKKRVL
+221 DNEKRRVIV
-229 AITPGYQ
+229 ITPGYQ
-236 LVSLDADTGIADK
+236 LVSLDADTGIADEN
-249 SFGVNGIVDLTIG
+249 FGINGIVDLTVG
-262 MRTSDTQELDVGSTS
+262 MRTSSKQELDVGSTS

-282 NDVIVVGSAHKAS
+282 DDVIIVGSAHKAS
-295 FAPISKANVKGDV
+295 FAPASMANVKGDV
-308 RGYDAHSGNL
+308 RGYDAHTGNL
-318 LWTFETIPSKGEYGY
+318 LWTFKTIPSKGEYGY
-333 DTWLNGSADYT
+333 HTWLNGSADYT

-353 SADEDLG
+353 SADQDLG

-385 SSLVA
+385 SSLAA

-397 LQWHF
+397 LRWHY

-413 NSSAPIVADLNEKKV
+413 NSSAPILADLDEKKI

-441 DRETGEPY
+441 DRETGEPH
-449 WPIYEVEVP
+449 WPIHEINVP

-491 DYTPEISE
+491 DYTPEISQ
-499 AVDNLIKDF
+499 AVENLIKDY

-520 DSADGTKGTLSLPFP
+520 ESKDGTKGTLSLPFP

-546 DPETNFLYVPSQTKL
+546 DPETNLLYVPSQTRL
-561 ALLSLKDGGEATDI
+561 ALLSLKDGDESTDV
-575 RYIASPSPK
+575 RYVASNSPK
-584 LEVFG
+584 LEVFD
-589 IPLAKPPWGRITA
+589 IPIAKPPWGRITA
-602 IDMNTGKIE
+602 IDMNSGKIK
-611 WNIANGDTPES
+611 WSVANGETPEA
-622 IVDNPYL
+622 IINNPYL
-629 QGITIPRTGKATRAG
+629 KGVEIPRTGKATRAG

-659 GDPIFRAHDKS
+659 GDPVFRAHDKYN
-670 SGQIITEIVLPGSQS
+670 GKIISEIVLPGSQS

-702 TSDGKSPAELIA
+702 ISDGKSPAELIA
-714 LSLPELSKNGS
+714 LSLPGSRINGT

>member
-1 MIRIMSRFF
+1 MLFRFF
-10 STILLLIPSISF
+10 LTILFFIPSISQ

-37 ASIEIQSNWSEL
+37 APIEIQTNWSEL
-49 SEDDFLSITSETM
+49 SEDVFLNKISKTM

-69 LEEDEYLAIKD
+69 LGSNEYLEIKD

-85 KYSGSIQKIEKY
+85 KYSDSLMKLEEY
-97 PTTQSFKVP
+97 PITQSFKEA
-106 NKESRPEI
+106 NKEMRSEVS
-114 PWQHFGG
+114 WKHFGG
-121 KINAQ
+121 EMSAQ
-126 RYSPI
+126 RYSSI
-131 DQIDNKNVKDL
+131 DQINNKNVNNL

-148 KSKEF
+148 KSKDF
-153 GNFQEIRNVSM
+153 GSFQEIRNVSM
-164 PIMRNG
+164 PIMSNG

-185 DAENGETVWIWNPN
+185 DAENGETVWIWHPN

-221 ENGKKRVL
+221 DNEKKRVIV
-229 AITPGYQ
+229 ITPGYQ
-236 LVSLDADTGIADK
+236 LVSLDADTGIADEN
-249 SFGVNGIVDLTIG
+249 FGINGIVDLTVG
-262 MRTSDTQELDVGSTS
+262 MRTSSKQELDVGSTS

-282 NDVIVVGSAHKAS
+282 DDVIIVGSAHKAS
-295 FAPISKANVKGDV
+295 FAPASMANVKGDV
-308 RGYDAHSGNL
+308 RGYDAHTGNL
-318 LWTFETIPSKGEYGY
+318 LWTFKTIPSKGEYGY

-353 SADEDLG
+353 SADQDLG

-390 VDVKTGK
+390 VDAKTGK
-397 LQWHF
+397 LRWHY

-413 NSSAPIVADLNEKKV
+413 NSSAPILADLDEKKI

-441 DRETGEPY
+441 DRETGEPH
-449 WPIYEVEVP
+449 WPIHEINVP

-491 DYTPEISE
+491 DYTPEISQ
-499 AVDNLIKDF
+499 AVENLIKDY

-520 DSADGTKGTLSLPFP
+520 ESKDGTKGTLSLPFP

-546 DPETNFLYVPSQTKL
+546 DPETNLLYVPSQTRL
-561 ALLSLKDGGEATDI
+561 ALLSLKDGDESTDV
-575 RYIASPSPK
+575 RYVASNSPK
-584 LEVFG
+584 LEVFD
-589 IPLAKPPWGRITA
+589 IPIAKPPWGRITA
-602 IDMNTGKIE
+602 IDMNSGKIK
-611 WNIANGDTPES
+611 WSVANGETPEA
-622 IVDNPYL
+622 IINNPYL
-629 QGITIPRTGKATRAG
+629 KGVEIPRTGKATRAG

-659 GDPIFRAHDKS
+659 GDPVFRAHDKYN
-670 SGQIITEIVLPGSQS
+670 GKIISEIVLPGSQS

-702 TSDGKSPAELIA
+702 ISDGKSPAELIA
-714 LSLPELSKNGS
+714 LSLPGSRINGT

>member
-1 MIRIMSRFF
+1 MLSRFF
-10 STILLLIPSISF
+10 LTILFFIPSISQ

-37 ASIEIQSNWSEL
+37 APIEIQTNWSEL
-49 SEDDFLSITSETM
+49 SEDVFLNKISKTM

-69 LEEDEYLAIKD
+69 LGSNEYLEIKD

-85 KYSGSIQKIEKY
+85 KYSDSLMKLEEY
-97 PTTQSFKVP
+97 PITQSFKEV
-106 NKESRPEI
+106 NKEMRSEI
-114 PWQHFGG
+114 SWKHFGG
-121 KINAQ
+121 EMSAQ
-126 RYSPI
+126 RYSSI
-131 DQIDNKNVKDL
+131 DQINNKNVNDL

-148 KSKEF
+148 KSKDF

-185 DAENGETVWIWNPN
+185 DAENGETVWIWHPN

-221 ENGKKRVL
+221 DNEKKRVIV
-229 AITPGYQ
+229 ITPGYQ
-236 LVSLDADTGIADK
+236 LVSLDADTGIADEN
-249 SFGVNGIVDLTIG
+249 FGINGIVDLTVG
-262 MRTSDTQELDVGSTS
+262 MRTSSKQELDVGSTS

-282 NDVIVVGSAHKAS
+282 DDVIIVGSAHKAS
-295 FAPISKANVKGDV
+295 FAPASMANVKGDV
-308 RGYDAHSGNL
+308 RGYDAHTGNL
-318 LWTFETIPSKGEYGY
+318 LWTFKTIPSKGEYGY

-353 SADEDLG
+353 SADQDLG

-385 SSLVA
+385 SSLAA

-397 LQWHF
+397 LRWHY

-413 NSSAPIVADLNEKKV
+413 NSSAPILADLDEKKI

-441 DRETGEPY
+441 DRVTGEPH
-449 WPIYEVEVP
+449 WPIHEINVP

-491 DYTPEISE
+491 DYTPEISQ
-499 AVDNLIKDF
+499 AVENLIKDY

-520 DSADGTKGTLSLPFP
+520 ESKDGTKGTLSLPFP

-546 DPETNFLYVPSQTKL
+546 DPETNLLYVPSQTRL
-561 ALLSLKDGGEATDI
+561 ALLSLKDGDESTDV
-575 RYIASPSPK
+575 RYVASNSPK
-584 LEVFG
+584 LEVFN
-589 IPLAKPPWGRITA
+589 IPIAKPPWGRITA
-602 IDMNTGKIE
+602 IDMNSGKIK
-611 WNIANGDTPES
+611 WSVANGETPEA
-622 IVDNPYL
+622 IINNPYL
-629 QGITIPRTGKATRAG
+629 KGVEIPRTGKATRAG

-659 GDPIFRAHDKS
+659 GDPVFRAHDKYN
-670 SGQIITEIVLPGSQS
+670 GKIISEIVLPGSQS

-702 TSDGKSPAELIA
+702 ISDGKSPAELIA
-714 LSLPELSKNGS
+714 LSLPGSRINGT

>member
-1 MIRIMSRFF
+1 MLSRFF
-10 STILLLIPSISF
+10 LTILFFIPSISQ

-37 ASIEIQSNWSEL
+37 APIEIQTNWSEL
-49 SEDDFLSITSETM
+49 SEDVFLDKISKTM

-69 LEEDEYLAIKD
+69 LGSNEYLEIKD

-85 KYSGSIQKIEKY
+85 KYSDSLMKLEEY
-97 PTTQSFKVP
+97 PITQSFKEA
-106 NKESRPEI
+106 NKEMRSEI
-114 PWQHFGG
+114 SWKHFGG
-121 KINAQ
+121 EMSAQ
-126 RYSPI
+126 RYSSI
-131 DQIDNKNVKDL
+131 DQINNKNVNDL

-148 KSKEF
+148 KSKDF

-185 DAENGETVWIWNPN
+185 DAENGETVWIWHPN

-221 ENGKKRVL
+221 GNEKKRVI

-236 LVSLDADTGIADK
+236 LVSLDADTGIADEN
-249 SFGVNGIVDLTIG
+249 FGINGIVDLTVG
-262 MRTSDTQELDVGSTS
+262 MRTSSKQELDVGSTS

-282 NDVIVVGSAHKAS
+282 DDVIIVGSAHKAS
-295 FAPISKANVKGDV
+295 FAPASMANVKGDV
-308 RGYDAHSGNL
+308 RGYDAHTGNL
-318 LWTFETIPSKGEYGY
+318 LWTFKTIPSKGEYGY

-353 SADEDLG
+353 SADQDLG

-385 SSLVA
+385 SSLAA

-397 LQWHF
+397 LRWHY

-413 NSSAPIVADLNEKKV
+413 NSSAPILADLDEKKI

-441 DRETGEPY
+441 DRETGEPH
-449 WPIYEVEVP
+449 WPIHEINVP

-491 DYTPEISE
+491 DYTPEISQ
-499 AVDNLIKDF
+499 AVENLIKDY

-520 DSADGTKGTLSLPFP
+520 ESKDGTKGTLSLPFP

-546 DPETNFLYVPSQTKL
+546 DPETNLLYVPSQTRL
-561 ALLSLKDGGEATDI
+561 ALLSLKDGDESTDV
-575 RYIASPSPK
+575 RYVASNSPK
-584 LEVFG
+584 LEVFD
-589 IPLAKPPWGRITA
+589 IPIAKPPWGRITA
-602 IDMNTGKIE
+602 IDMNSGKIK
-611 WNIANGDTPES
+611 WSVANGETPEA
-622 IVDNPYL
+622 IINNPYL
-629 QGITIPRTGKATRAG
+629 KGVEIPRTGKATRAG

-659 GDPIFRAHDKS
+659 GDPVFRAHDKYN
-670 SGQIITEIVLPGSQS
+670 GKIISEIVLPGSQS

-702 TSDGKSPAELIA
+702 ISDGKSPAELIA
-714 LSLPELSKNGS
+714 LSLPGSRINGT

>member
-1 MIRIMSRFF
+1 MLSRFF
-10 STILLLIPSISF
+10 LTILFFIPSISQ

-37 ASIEIQSNWSEL
+37 APIEIQTNWSEL
-49 SEDDFLSITSETM
+49 SEDVFLDKISKTM

-69 LEEDEYLAIKD
+69 LGSNEYLEIKD

-85 KYSGSIQKIEKY
+85 KYSDSLMKLEEY
-97 PTTQSFKVP
+97 PITQSFKEA
-106 NKESRPEI
+106 NKEMRSEI
-114 PWQHFGG
+114 SWKHFGG
-121 KINAQ
+121 EMSAQ
-126 RYSPI
+126 RYSSI
-131 DQIDNKNVKDL
+131 DQINNKNVNDL

-148 KSKEF
+148 KSKDF

-185 DAENGETVWIWNPN
+185 DAENGETVWIWHPN

-221 ENGKKRVL
+221 DNEKKRVIV
-229 AITPGYQ
+229 ITPGYQ
-236 LVSLDADTGIADK
+236 LVSLDADTGIADEN
-249 SFGVNGIVDLTIG
+249 FGINGIVDLTVG
-262 MRTSDTQELDVGSTS
+262 MRTSSKQELDVGSTS

-282 NDVIVVGSAHKAS
+282 DDVIIVGSAHKAS
-295 FAPISKANVKGDV
+295 FAPASMANVKGDV
-308 RGYDAHSGNL
+308 RGYDAHTGNL
-318 LWTFETIPSKGEYGY
+318 LWTFKTIPSKGEYGY

-353 SADEDLG
+353 SADQDLG

-390 VDVKTGK
+390 VDAKTGK
-397 LQWHF
+397 LRWHY

-413 NSSAPIVADLNEKKV
+413 NSSAPILADLDEKKI

-441 DRETGEPY
+441 DRVTGEPH
-449 WPIYEVEVP
+449 WPIHEIIVP

-491 DYTPEISE
+491 DYTPEISQ
-499 AVDNLIKDF
+499 AVENLIKDY

-520 DSADGTKGTLSLPFP
+520 ESKDGTKGTLSLPFP

-546 DPETNFLYVPSQTKL
+546 DPETNLLYVPSQTRL
-561 ALLSLKDGGEATDI
+561 ALLSLKDGDESTDV
-575 RYIASPSPK
+575 RYVASNSPK
-584 LEVFG
+584 LEVFD
-589 IPLAKPPWGRITA
+589 IPIAKPPWGRITA
-602 IDMNTGKIE
+602 IDMSSGKIK
-611 WNIANGDTPES
+611 WSVANGETPEA
-622 IVDNPYL
+622 ITNNPYL
-629 QGITIPRTGKATRAG
+629 KGVEIPRTGKATRAG

-659 GDPIFRAHDKS
+659 GDPVFRAHDKYN
-670 SGQIITEIVLPGSQS
+670 GKIISEIVLPGSQS

-702 TSDGKSPAELIA
+702 ISDGKSPAELIA
-714 LSLPELSKNGS
+714 LSLPGSRINGT

>member
-1 MIRIMSRFF
+1 MLSRFF
-10 STILLLIPSISF
+10 LTILFFIPSISQ

-37 ASIEIQSNWSEL
+37 APIEIQTNWSEL
-49 SEDDFLSITSETM
+49 SEDVFLDKISKTM

-69 LEEDEYLAIKD
+69 LGSNEYLEIKD

-85 KYSGSIQKIEKY
+85 KYSDSLMKLEEY
-97 PTTQSFKVP
+97 PITQSFKEA
-106 NKESRPEI
+106 NKEMRSEI
-114 PWQHFGG
+114 SWKHFGG
-121 KINAQ
+121 EMSAQ
-126 RYSPI
+126 RYSSI
-131 DQIDNKNVKDL
+131 DQINNKNVNDL

-148 KSKEF
+148 KSKDF

-185 DAENGETVWIWNPN
+185 DAENGETVWIWHPN

-221 ENGKKRVL
+221 GNEKKRVIV
-229 AITPGYQ
+229 ITPGYQ
-236 LVSLDADTGIADK
+236 LVSLDADTGIADEN
-249 SFGVNGIVDLTIG
+249 FGINGIVDLTVG
-262 MRTSDTQELDVGSTS
+262 MRTSSKQELDVGSTS

-282 NDVIVVGSAHKAS
+282 DDVIIVGSAHKAS
-295 FAPISKANVKGDV
+295 FAPASMANVKGDV
-308 RGYDAHSGNL
+308 RGYDAHTGNL
-318 LWTFETIPSKGEYGY
+318 LWTFKTIPSKGEYGY

-353 SADEDLG
+353 SADQDLG

-390 VDVKTGK
+390 VDAKTGK
-397 LQWHF
+397 LRWHY

-413 NSSAPIVADLNEKKV
+413 NSSAPILADLDEKKI

-441 DRETGEPY
+441 DRVTGEPH
-449 WPIYEVEVP
+449 WPIHEINVP

-491 DYTPEISE
+491 DYTPEISQ
-499 AVDNLIKDF
+499 AVENLIKDY

-520 DSADGTKGTLSLPFP
+520 ESKDGTKGTLSLPFP

-546 DPETNFLYVPSQTKL
+546 DPETNLLYVPSQTRL
-561 ALLSLKDGGEATDI
+561 ALLSLKDGDESTDV
-575 RYIASPSPK
+575 RYVASNSPK
-584 LEVFG
+584 LEVFD
-589 IPLAKPPWGRITA
+589 IPIAKPPWGRITA
-602 IDMNTGKIE
+602 IDMNSGKIK
-611 WNIANGDTPES
+611 WSVANGETPEA
-622 IVDNPYL
+622 IINNPYL
-629 QGITIPRTGKATRAG
+629 KGVEIPRTGKATRAG

-659 GDPIFRAHDKS
+659 GDPVFRAHDKYN
-670 SGQIITEIVLPGSQS
+670 GKIISEIVLPGSQS

-702 TSDGKSPAELIA
+702 ISDGKSPAELIA
-714 LSLPELSKNGS
+714 LSLPGSRINGT

>member
-1 MIRIMSRFF
+1 MLSRFF
-10 STILLLIPSISF
+10 LTILFFIPSISQ

-37 ASIEIQSNWSEL
+37 APIEIQTNWSEL
-49 SEDDFLSITSETM
+49 SEDVFLDKISKTM

-69 LEEDEYLAIKD
+69 LGSNEYLEIKD

-85 KYSGSIQKIEKY
+85 KYSDSLMKLEEY
-97 PTTQSFKVP
+97 PITQSFKEA
-106 NKESRPEI
+106 NKEMRSEVS
-114 PWQHFGG
+114 WKHFGG
-121 KINAQ
+121 EMSAQ
-126 RYSPI
+126 RYSSI
-131 DQIDNKNVKDL
+131 DQINNKNVNDL

-148 KSKEF
+148 KSKDF
-153 GNFQEIRNVSM
+153 GSFQEIRNVSM

-185 DAENGETVWIWNPN
+185 DAENGETVWIWHPN

-221 ENGKKRVL
+221 GNEKKRVIV
-229 AITPGYQ
+229 ITPGYQ
-236 LVSLDADTGIADK
+236 LVSLDADTGIADEN
-249 SFGVNGIVDLTIG
+249 FGINGIVDLTVG
-262 MRTSDTQELDVGSTS
+262 MRTSSKQELDVGSTS

-282 NDVIVVGSAHKAS
+282 DDVIIVGSAHKAS
-295 FAPISKANVKGDV
+295 FAPASMANVKGDV
-308 RGYDAHSGNL
+308 RGYDAHTGNL
-318 LWTFETIPSKGEYGY
+318 LWTFKTIPSKGEYGY

-353 SADEDLG
+353 SADQDLG

-385 SSLVA
+385 SSLAA

-397 LQWHF
+397 LRWHY

-413 NSSAPIVADLNEKKV
+413 NSSAPILADLDEKKI

-441 DRETGEPY
+441 DRETGEPH
-449 WPIYEVEVP
+449 WPIHEINVP

-491 DYTPEISE
+491 DYTPEISQ
-499 AVDNLIKDF
+499 AVENLIKDY

-520 DSADGTKGTLSLPFP
+520 ESKDGTKGTLSLPFP

-546 DPETNFLYVPSQTKL
+546 DPETNLLYVPSQTRL
-561 ALLSLKDGGEATDI
+561 ALLSLKDGDESTDV
-575 RYIASPSPK
+575 RYVASNSPK

-589 IPLAKPPWGRITA
+589 IPIAQPPWGRITA
-602 IDMNTGKIE
+602 IDMNSGKIK
-611 WNIANGDTPES
+611 WSVANGETPEA
-622 IVDNPYL
+622 IINNPYL
-629 QGITIPRTGKATRAG
+629 KGVEIPRTGKATRAG

-659 GDPIFRAHDKS
+659 GDPVFRAHDKYN
-670 SGQIITEIVLPGSQS
+670 GKIISEIVLPGSQS

-702 TSDGKSPAELIA
+702 ISDGKSPAELIA
-714 LSLPELSKNGS
+714 LSLPGSRINGT

>member
-1 MIRIMSRFF
+1 MLSRFF
-10 STILLLIPSISF
+10 LTILFFIPSISQ

-37 ASIEIQSNWSEL
+37 APIEIQTNWSEL
-49 SEDDFLSITSETM
+49 SEDVFLDKISKTM

-69 LEEDEYLAIKD
+69 LGSNEYLEIKD

-85 KYSGSIQKIEKY
+85 KYSDSLMKLEEY
-97 PTTQSFKVP
+97 PITQSFKEA
-106 NKESRPEI
+106 NKEMRSEI
-114 PWQHFGG
+114 SWKHFGG
-121 KINAQ
+121 EMSAQ
-126 RYSPI
+126 RYSSI
-131 DQIDNKNVKDL
+131 DQINNKNVNDL
-142 EIAWRW
+142 EISWRW
-148 KSKEF
+148 KSKDF

-185 DAENGETVWIWNPN
+185 DAENGETVWIWHPN

-221 ENGKKRVL
+221 DNEKKRVIV
-229 AITPGYQ
+229 ITPGYQ
-236 LVSLDADTGIADK
+236 LVSLDADTGIADEN
-249 SFGVNGIVDLTIG
+249 FGINGIVDLTVG
-262 MRTSDTQELDVGSTS
+262 MRTSSKQELDVGSTS

-282 NDVIVVGSAHKAS
+282 DDVIIVGSAHKAS
-295 FAPISKANVKGDV
+295 FAPASMANVKGDV
-308 RGYDAHSGNL
+308 RGYDAHTGNL
-318 LWTFETIPSKGEYGY
+318 LWTFKTIPSKGEYGY

-353 SADEDLG
+353 SADQDLG

-390 VDVKTGK
+390 VDAKTGK
-397 LQWHF
+397 LRWHY

-413 NSSAPIVADLNEKKV
+413 NSSAPILADLDEKKI

-441 DRETGEPY
+441 DRETGEPH
-449 WPIYEVEVP
+449 WPIHEINVP

-491 DYTPEISE
+491 DYTPEISQ
-499 AVDNLIKDF
+499 AVENLIKDY

-520 DSADGTKGTLSLPFP
+520 ESKDGTKGTLSLPFP

-546 DPETNFLYVPSQTKL
+546 DPETNLLYVPSQTRL
-561 ALLSLKDGGEATDI
+561 ALLSLKDGDESTDV
-575 RYIASPSPK
+575 RYVASNSPK
-584 LEVFG
+584 LEVFD
-589 IPLAKPPWGRITA
+589 IPIAKPPWGRITA
-602 IDMNTGKIE
+602 IDMNSGKIK
-611 WNIANGDTPES
+611 WSVANGETPEA
-622 IVDNPYL
+622 IINNPYL
-629 QGITIPRTGKATRAG
+629 KGVEIPRTGKATRAG

-659 GDPIFRAHDKS
+659 GDPVFRAHDKYN
-670 SGQIITEIVLPGSQS
+670 GKIISEIVLPGSQS

-702 TSDGKSPAELIA
+702 ISDGKSPAELIA
-714 LSLPELSKNGS
+714 LSLPGSRINGT

>member
-1 MIRIMSRFF
+1 M
-10 STILLLIPSISF
+10 TILFFIPSISQ

-37 ASIEIQSNWSEL
+37 APIEIQTNWSEL
-49 SEDDFLSITSETM
+49 SEDVFLNKISKTM

-69 LEEDEYLAIKD
+69 LGSNEYLEIKD

-85 KYSGSIQKIEKY
+85 KYSDSLMKLEEY
-97 PTTQSFKVP
+97 PITQSFKEV
-106 NKESRPEI
+106 NKEMRSEI
-114 PWQHFGG
+114 SWKHFGG
-121 KINAQ
+121 EMSAQ
-126 RYSPI
+126 RYSSI
-131 DQIDNKNVKDL
+131 DQVNNKNVNDL

-148 KSKEF
+148 KSKDF

-185 DAENGETVWIWNPN
+185 DAENGETVWIWHPN

-221 ENGKKRVL
+221 GNEKKRVIV
-229 AITPGYQ
+229 ITPGYQ
-236 LVSLDADTGIADK
+236 LVSLDADTGIADEN
-249 SFGVNGIVDLTIG
+249 FGINGIVDLTVG
-262 MRTSDTQELDVGSTS
+262 MRTSSKQELDVGSTS

-282 NDVIVVGSAHKAS
+282 DDVIIVGSAHKAS
-295 FAPISKANVKGDV
+295 FAPASMANVKGDV
-308 RGYDAHSGNL
+308 RGYDAHTGNL
-318 LWTFETIPSKGEYGY
+318 LWTFKTIPSKGEYGY
-333 DTWLNGSADYT
+333 DTWLNGSAEYT

-353 SADEDLG
+353 SADQDLG

-390 VDVKTGK
+390 VDAKTGK
-397 LQWHF
+397 LRWHY

-413 NSSAPIVADLNEKKV
+413 NSSAPILADLDDKKI

-441 DRETGEPY
+441 DRETGEPH
-449 WPIYEVEVP
+449 WPIHEIIVP

-491 DYTPEISE
+491 DYTPEISQ
-499 AVDNLIKDF
+499 AVENLIKDY

-520 DSADGTKGTLSLPFP
+520 ESKDGTKGTLSLPFP

-546 DPETNFLYVPSQTKL
+546 DPETNLLYVPSQTRL
-561 ALLSLKDGGEATDI
+561 ALLSLKDGDESTDV
-575 RYIASPSPK
+575 RYVASNSPK
-584 LEVFG
+584 LEVFD
-589 IPLAKPPWGRITA
+589 IPIAKPPWGRITA
-602 IDMNTGKIE
+602 IDMNSGKIK
-611 WNIANGDTPES
+611 WSVANGETPEA
-622 IVDNPYL
+622 IINNPYL
-629 QGITIPRTGKATRAG
+629 KGVEIPRTGKATRAG

-659 GDPIFRAHDKS
+659 GDPVFRAHDKYN
-670 SGQIITEIVLPGSQS
+670 GKIISEIVLPGSQS

-702 TSDGKSPAELIA
+702 ISDGKSPAELIA
-714 LSLPELSKNGS
+714 LSLPGSRINGTR
-725 H
+725 

>member
-1 MIRIMSRFF
+1 MLSRFF
-10 STILLLIPSISF
+10 LTILFFIPSISQ

-37 ASIEIQSNWSEL
+37 APIEIQTNWSEL
-49 SEDDFLSITSETM
+49 SEDVFLNKISKTM

-69 LEEDEYLAIKD
+69 LGSNEYLEIKD

-85 KYSGSIQKIEKY
+85 KYSDSLMKLEEY
-97 PTTQSFKVP
+97 PITQSFKEA
-106 NKESRPEI
+106 NKEMRSEI
-114 PWQHFGG
+114 SWKHFGG
-121 KINAQ
+121 EMSAQ
-126 RYSPI
+126 RYSSI
-131 DQIDNKNVKDL
+131 DQINNKNVNDL
-142 EIAWRW
+142 EISWRW
-148 KSKEF
+148 KSKDF

-185 DAENGETVWIWNPN
+185 DAENGETVWIWHPN

-221 ENGKKRVL
+221 GNEKKRVIV
-229 AITPGYQ
+229 ITPGYQ
-236 LVSLDADTGIADK
+236 LVSLDADTGIADEN
-249 SFGVNGIVDLTIG
+249 FGINGIVDLTVG
-262 MRTSDTQELDVGSTS
+262 MRTSSKQELDVGSTS

-282 NDVIVVGSAHKAS
+282 DDVIIVGSAHKAS
-295 FAPISKANVKGDV
+295 FAPASMANVKGDV
-308 RGYDAHSGNL
+308 RGYDAHTGNL
-318 LWTFETIPSKGEYGY
+318 LWTFKTIPSKGEYGY

-353 SADEDLG
+353 SADQDLG

-390 VDVKTGK
+390 VDAKTGK
-397 LQWHF
+397 LRWHY

-413 NSSAPIVADLNEKKV
+413 NSSAPILADLDEKKI

-441 DRETGEPY
+441 DRVTGEPH
-449 WPIYEVEVP
+449 WPIHEIIVP

-491 DYTPEISE
+491 DYTPEISQ
-499 AVDNLIKDF
+499 AVENLIKDY

-520 DSADGTKGTLSLPFP
+520 ESKDGTKGTLSLPFP

-546 DPETNFLYVPSQTKL
+546 DPETNLLYVPSQTRL
-561 ALLSLKDGGEATDI
+561 ALLSLKDGDESTDV
-575 RYIASPSPK
+575 RYVASNSPK
-584 LEVFG
+584 LEVFD
-589 IPLAKPPWGRITA
+589 IPIAKPPWGRITA
-602 IDMNTGKIE
+602 IDMNSGKIK
-611 WNIANGDTPES
+611 WSVANGETPEA
-622 IVDNPYL
+622 IINNPYL
-629 QGITIPRTGKATRAG
+629 KGVEIPRTGKATRAG

-659 GDPIFRAHDKS
+659 GDPVFRAHDKYN
-670 SGQIITEIVLPGSQS
+670 GKIISEIVLPGSQS

-702 TSDGKSPAELIA
+702 ISDGKSPAELIA
-714 LSLPELSKNGS
+714 LSLPGSRINGT

>member
-1 MIRIMSRFF
+1 MLSRFF
-10 STILLLIPSISF
+10 LTILFFIPSISQ

-37 ASIEIQSNWSEL
+37 APIEIQTNWSEL
-49 SEDDFLSITSETM
+49 SEDVFLNKISKTM

-69 LEEDEYLAIKD
+69 LGSNEYLEIKD

-85 KYSGSIQKIEKY
+85 KYSDSLMKLEEY
-97 PTTQSFKVP
+97 PITQSFKEA
-106 NKESRPEI
+106 NKEMRSEI
-114 PWQHFGG
+114 SWKHFGG
-121 KINAQ
+121 EMSAQ
-126 RYSPI
+126 RYSSI
-131 DQIDNKNVKDL
+131 DQINNKNVNDL
-142 EIAWRW
+142 EISWRW
-148 KSKEF
+148 KSKDF

-164 PIMRNG
+164 PIMRKG

-185 DAENGETVWIWNPN
+185 DAENGETVWIWHPN

-221 ENGKKRVL
+221 GNEKKRVIV
-229 AITPGYQ
+229 ITPGYQ
-236 LVSLDADTGIADK
+236 LVSLDADTGIADEN
-249 SFGVNGIVDLTIG
+249 FGINGIVDLTVG
-262 MRTSDTQELDVGSTS
+262 MRTSSKQELDVGSTS

-282 NDVIVVGSAHKAS
+282 DDVIIVGSAHKAS
-295 FAPISKANVKGDV
+295 FAPASMANVKGDV
-308 RGYDAHSGNL
+308 RGYDAHTGNL
-318 LWTFETIPSKGEYGY
+318 LWTFKTIPSKGEYGY

-353 SADEDLG
+353 SADQDLG

-385 SSLVA
+385 SSLAA

-397 LQWHF
+397 LRWHY

-413 NSSAPIVADLNEKKV
+413 NSSAPILADLDEKKI

-441 DRETGEPY
+441 DRQTGEPH
-449 WPIYEVEVP
+449 WPIHEINVP

-491 DYTPEISE
+491 DYTPEISQ
-499 AVDNLIKDF
+499 AVENLIKDY

-520 DSADGTKGTLSLPFP
+520 ESKDGTKGTLSLPFP

-546 DPETNFLYVPSQTKL
+546 DPETNLLYVPSQTRL
-561 ALLSLKDGGEATDI
+561 ALLSLKDGDESTDV
-575 RYIASPSPK
+575 RYVASNSPK
-584 LEVFG
+584 LEVFD
-589 IPLAKPPWGRITA
+589 IPIAKPPWGRITA
-602 IDMNTGKIE
+602 IDMNSGKIK
-611 WNIANGDTPES
+611 WSVANGETPEA
-622 IVDNPYL
+622 IINNPYL
-629 QGITIPRTGKATRAG
+629 KGVEIPRTGKATRAG

-659 GDPIFRAHDKS
+659 GDPVFRAHDKYN
-670 SGQIITEIVLPGSQS
+670 GKIISEIVLPGSQS

-702 TSDGKSPAELIA
+702 ISDGKSPAELIA
-714 LSLPELSKNGS
+714 LSLPGSRINGT

>member
-1 MIRIMSRFF
+1 MLSRFF
-10 STILLLIPSISF
+10 LTILFFIPSISQ

-37 ASIEIQSNWSEL
+37 APIEIQTNWSEL
-49 SEDDFLSITSETM
+49 SEDVFLDKISKTM

-69 LEEDEYLAIKD
+69 LGSNEYLEIKD

-85 KYSGSIQKIEKY
+85 KYSDSLMKLEEY
-97 PTTQSFKVP
+97 PITQSFKEA
-106 NKESRPEI
+106 NKEMRSEI
-114 PWQHFGG
+114 SWKHFGG
-121 KINAQ
+121 EMSAQ
-126 RYSPI
+126 RYSSI
-131 DQIDNKNVKDL
+131 DQINNKNVNDL

-148 KSKEF
+148 KSKDF

-185 DAENGETVWIWNPN
+185 DAENGETVWIWHPN

-221 ENGKKRVL
+221 GNEKKRVIV
-229 AITPGYQ
+229 ITPGYQ
-236 LVSLDADTGIADK
+236 LVSLDADTGIADEN
-249 SFGVNGIVDLTIG
+249 FGINGIVDLTVG
-262 MRTSDTQELDVGSTS
+262 MRTSSKQELDVGSTS

-282 NDVIVVGSAHKAS
+282 DDVIIVGSAHKAS
-295 FAPISKANVKGDV
+295 FAPASMANVKGDV
-308 RGYDAHSGNL
+308 RGYDAHTGNL
-318 LWTFETIPSKGEYGY
+318 LWTFKTIPSKGEYGY

-353 SADEDLG
+353 SADQDLG

-390 VDVKTGK
+390 VDAKTGK
-397 LQWHF
+397 LRWHY

-413 NSSAPIVADLNEKKV
+413 NSSAPILADLDEKKI

-449 WPIYEVEVP
+449 WPIHEINVP

-491 DYTPEISE
+491 DYTPEISQ
-499 AVDNLIKDF
+499 AVENLIKDY

-520 DSADGTKGTLSLPFP
+520 ESKDGTKGTLSLPFP

-546 DPETNFLYVPSQTKL
+546 DPETNLLYVPSQTRL
-561 ALLSLKDGGEATDI
+561 ALLSLKDGDESTDV
-575 RYIASPSPK
+575 RYVASNSPK

-589 IPLAKPPWGRITA
+589 IPIAQPPWGRITA
-602 IDMNTGKIE
+602 IDMNSGKIK
-611 WNIANGDTPES
+611 WSVANGETPEA
-622 IVDNPYL
+622 IINNPYL
-629 QGITIPRTGKATRAG
+629 KGVEIPRTGKATRAG

-659 GDPIFRAHDKS
+659 GDPVFRAHDKYN
-670 SGQIITEIVLPGSQS
+670 GKIISEIVLPGSQS

-702 TSDGKSPAELIA
+702 ISDGKSPAELIA
-714 LSLPELSKNGS
+714 LSLPGSRINGT

>member
-1 MIRIMSRFF
+1 MLSRFF
-10 STILLLIPSISF
+10 LTILFFIPSISQ

-37 ASIEIQSNWSEL
+37 APIEIQTNWSEL
-49 SEDDFLSITSETM
+49 SEDVFLDKISKTM

-69 LEEDEYLAIKD
+69 LGSNEYLEIKD

-85 KYSGSIQKIEKY
+85 KYSDSLMKLEEY
-97 PTTQSFKVP
+97 PITQSFKEA
-106 NKESRPEI
+106 NKEMRSEI
-114 PWQHFGG
+114 SWKHFGG
-121 KINAQ
+121 EMSAQ
-126 RYSPI
+126 RYSSI
-131 DQIDNKNVKDL
+131 DQINNKNVNDL

-148 KSKEF
+148 KSKDF

-185 DAENGETVWIWNPN
+185 DAENGETVWIWHPN

-221 ENGKKRVL
+221 GNEKKRVIV
-229 AITPGYQ
+229 ITPGYQ
-236 LVSLDADTGIADK
+236 LVSLDADTGIADEN
-249 SFGVNGIVDLTIG
+249 FGINGIVDLTVG
-262 MRTSDTQELDVGSTS
+262 MRTSSKQELDVGSTS

-282 NDVIVVGSAHKAS
+282 DDVIIVGSAHKAS
-295 FAPISKANVKGDV
+295 FAPASMANVKGDV
-308 RGYDAHSGNL
+308 RGYDAHTGNL
-318 LWTFETIPSKGEYGY
+318 LWTFKTIPSKGEYGY

-353 SADEDLG
+353 SADQDLG

-385 SSLVA
+385 SSLAA

-397 LQWHF
+397 LRWHY

-413 NSSAPIVADLNEKKV
+413 NSSAPILADLDEKKI

-441 DRETGEPY
+441 DRETGEPH
-449 WPIYEVEVP
+449 WPIHEINVP

-491 DYTPEISE
+491 DYTPEISQ
-499 AVDNLIKDF
+499 AVENLIKDY

-520 DSADGTKGTLSLPFP
+520 ESKDGTKGTLSLPFP

-546 DPETNFLYVPSQTKL
+546 DPETNLLYVPSQTRL
-561 ALLSLKDGGEATDI
+561 ALLSLKDGDESTDV
-575 RYIASPSPK
+575 RYVASNSPK

-589 IPLAKPPWGRITA
+589 IPIAQPPWGRITA
-602 IDMNTGKIE
+602 IDMNSGKIK
-611 WNIANGDTPES
+611 WSVANGETPEA
-622 IVDNPYL
+622 IINNPYL
-629 QGITIPRTGKATRAG
+629 KGVEIPRTGKATRAG

-659 GDPIFRAHDKS
+659 GDPVFRAHDKYN
-670 SGQIITEIVLPGSQS
+670 GKIISEIVLPGSQS

-714 LSLPELSKNGS
+714 LSLPGSRINGT

>member
-1 MIRIMSRFF
+1 MLSRFF
-10 STILLLIPSISF
+10 LTILFFIPSISQ

-37 ASIEIQSNWSEL
+37 APIEIQTNWSEL
-49 SEDDFLSITSETM
+49 SEDVFLNKISKTM

-69 LEEDEYLAIKD
+69 LGSNEYLEIKD

-85 KYSGSIQKIEKY
+85 KYSDSLMKLEEY
-97 PTTQSFKVP
+97 PITQSFKEA
-106 NKESRPEI
+106 NKEMRSEI
-114 PWQHFGG
+114 SWKHFGG
-121 KINAQ
+121 EMSAQ
-126 RYSPI
+126 RYSSI
-131 DQIDNKNVKDL
+131 DQINNKNVNDL

-148 KSKEF
+148 KSKDF

-185 DAENGETVWIWNPN
+185 DAENGETVWIWHPN

-221 ENGKKRVL
+221 GNEKKRVIV
-229 AITPGYQ
+229 ITPGYQ
-236 LVSLDADTGIADK
+236 LVSLDADTGIADEN
-249 SFGVNGIVDLTIG
+249 FGINGIVDLTVG
-262 MRTSDTQELDVGSTS
+262 MRTSSKQELDVGSTS

-282 NDVIVVGSAHKAS
+282 DDVIIVGSAHKAS
-295 FAPISKANVKGDV
+295 FAPASMANVKGDV
-308 RGYDAHSGNL
+308 RGYDAHTGNL
-318 LWTFETIPSKGEYGY
+318 LWTFKTIPSKGEYGY

-353 SADEDLG
+353 SADQDLG

-385 SSLVA
+385 SSLAA

-397 LQWHF
+397 LRWHY

-413 NSSAPIVADLNEKKV
+413 NSSAPILADLDEKKI

-441 DRETGEPY
+441 DRETGEPH
-449 WPIYEVEVP
+449 WPIHEINVP

-491 DYTPEISE
+491 DYTPEISQ
-499 AVDNLIKDF
+499 AVENLIKDY

-520 DSADGTKGTLSLPFP
+520 ESKDGTKGTLSLPFP

-546 DPETNFLYVPSQTKL
+546 DPETNLLYVPSQTRL
-561 ALLSLKDGGEATDI
+561 ALLSLKDGDESTDV
-575 RYIASPSPK
+575 RYVASNSPK

-589 IPLAKPPWGRITA
+589 IPIAQPPWGRITA
-602 IDMNTGKIE
+602 IDMNSGKIK
-611 WNIANGDTPES
+611 WSVANGETPEA
-622 IVDNPYL
+622 ITNNPYL
-629 QGITIPRTGKATRAG
+629 KGVEIPRTGKATRAG

-659 GDPIFRAHDKS
+659 GDPVFRAHDKYN
-670 SGQIITEIVLPGSQS
+670 GKIISEIVLPGSQS

-702 TSDGKSPAELIA
+702 ISDGKSPAELIA
-714 LSLPELSKNGS
+714 LSLPGSRINGT

>member
-1 MIRIMSRFF
+1 MLSPFF
-10 STILLLIPSISF
+10 LTILFFIPSISQ

-37 ASIEIQSNWSEL
+37 APIEIQTNWSEL
-49 SEDDFLSITSETM
+49 SEDVFLDKISKTM

-69 LEEDEYLAIKD
+69 LGSNEYLEIKD

-85 KYSGSIQKIEKY
+85 KYSDSLMKLEEY
-97 PTTQSFKVP
+97 PITQSFKEA
-106 NKESRPEI
+106 NKEMRSEI
-114 PWQHFGG
+114 SWKHFGG
-121 KINAQ
+121 EMSAQ
-126 RYSPI
+126 RYSSI
-131 DQIDNKNVKDL
+131 DQINNKNVNDL

-148 KSKEF
+148 KSKDF
-153 GNFQEIRNVSM
+153 GSFQEIRNVSM

-185 DAENGETVWIWNPN
+185 DAENGETVWIWHPN

-221 ENGKKRVL
+221 DNEKKRVIV
-229 AITPGYQ
+229 ITPGYQ
-236 LVSLDADTGIADK
+236 LVSLDADTGIADEN
-249 SFGVNGIVDLTIG
+249 FGINGIVDLTVG
-262 MRTSDTQELDVGSTS
+262 MRTSSKQELDVGSTS

-282 NDVIVVGSAHKAS
+282 DDVIIVGSAHKAS
-295 FAPISKANVKGDV
+295 FAPASMANVKGDV
-308 RGYDAHSGNL
+308 RGYDAHTGNL
-318 LWTFETIPSKGEYGY
+318 LWTFKTIPSKGEYGY

-353 SADEDLG
+353 SADQDLG

-390 VDVKTGK
+390 VDAKTGK
-397 LQWHF
+397 LRWHY

-413 NSSAPIVADLNEKKV
+413 NSSAPILADLDEKKI

-441 DRETGEPY
+441 DRVTGEPH
-449 WPIYEVEVP
+449 WPIHEINVP

-491 DYTPEISE
+491 DYTPEISQ
-499 AVDNLIKDF
+499 AVENLIKDY

-520 DSADGTKGTLSLPFP
+520 ESKDGTKGTLSLPFP

-546 DPETNFLYVPSQTKL
+546 DPETNLLYVPSQTRL
-561 ALLSLKDGGEATDI
+561 ALLSLKDGDESTDV
-575 RYIASPSPK
+575 RYVASNSPK
-584 LEVFG
+584 LEVFD
-589 IPLAKPPWGRITA
+589 IPIAKPPWGRITA
-602 IDMNTGKIE
+602 IDMNSGKIK
-611 WNIANGDTPES
+611 WSVANGETPEA
-622 IVDNPYL
+622 IINNPYL
-629 QGITIPRTGKATRAG
+629 KGVEIPRTGKATRAG

-659 GDPIFRAHDKS
+659 GDPVFRAHDKYN
-670 SGQIITEIVLPGSQS
+670 GKIISEIVLPGSQS

-702 TSDGKSPAELIA
+702 ISDGKSPAELIA
-714 LSLPELSKNGS
+714 LSLPGSRINGTR
-725 H
+725 

>member
-1 MIRIMSRFF
+1 MLSRFF
-10 STILLLIPSISF
+10 LTILFFIPSISQ

-37 ASIEIQSNWSEL
+37 APIEIQTNWSEL
-49 SEDDFLSITSETM
+49 SEDVFLDKISKTM

-69 LEEDEYLAIKD
+69 LGSNEYLEIKD

-85 KYSGSIQKIEKY
+85 KYSDSLTKLEEY
-97 PTTQSFKVP
+97 PITQSFKKA
-106 NKESRPEI
+106 NKEMRSEI
-114 PWQHFGG
+114 SWKHFGG
-121 KINAQ
+121 EMSAQ
-126 RYSPI
+126 RYSSI
-131 DQIDNKNVKDL
+131 DQINNKNVNDL

-148 KSKEF
+148 KSKDF

-185 DAENGETVWIWNPN
+185 DAENGETVWIWHPN

-221 ENGKKRVL
+221 DNEKKRVIV
-229 AITPGYQ
+229 ITPGYQ
-236 LVSLDADTGIADK
+236 LVSLDADTGIADEN
-249 SFGVNGIVDLTIG
+249 FGINGIVDLTVG
-262 MRTSDTQELDVGSTS
+262 MRTSSKQELDVGSTS

-282 NDVIVVGSAHKAS
+282 DDVIIVGSAHKAS
-295 FAPISKANVKGDV
+295 FAPASMANVKGDV
-308 RGYDAHSGNL
+308 RGYDAHTGNL
-318 LWTFETIPSKGEYGY
+318 LWTFKTIPSKGEYGY

-353 SADEDLG
+353 SADQDLG

-385 SSLVA
+385 SSLAA

-397 LQWHF
+397 LRWHY

-413 NSSAPIVADLNEKKV
+413 NSSAPILADLDEKKI

-441 DRETGEPY
+441 DRETGEPH
-449 WPIYEVEVP
+449 WPIHEINVP

-491 DYTPEISE
+491 DYTPEISQ
-499 AVDNLIKDF
+499 AVENLIKDY

-520 DSADGTKGTLSLPFP
+520 ESKDGTKGTLSLPFP

-546 DPETNFLYVPSQTKL
+546 DPETNLLYVPSQTRL
-561 ALLSLKDGGEATDI
+561 ALLSLKDGDESTDV
-575 RYIASPSPK
+575 RYVASNSPK
-584 LEVFG
+584 LEVFN
-589 IPLAKPPWGRITA
+589 IPIAKPPWGRITA
-602 IDMNTGKIE
+602 IDMNSGKIK
-611 WNIANGDTPES
+611 WSVANGETPEA
-622 IVDNPYL
+622 IINNPYL
-629 QGITIPRTGKATRAG
+629 KGVEIPRTGKATRAG

-659 GDPIFRAHDKS
+659 GDPVFRAHDKYN
-670 SGQIITEIVLPGSQS
+670 GKIISEIVLPGSQS

-702 TSDGKSPAELIA
+702 ISDGKSPAELIA
-714 LSLPELSKNGS
+714 LSLPGSRINGT

>member
-1 MIRIMSRFF
+1 MLSRFF
-10 STILLLIPSISF
+10 LTILFFIPSISQ

-37 ASIEIQSNWSEL
+37 APIEIQTNWSEL
-49 SEDDFLSITSETM
+49 SEDVFLDKISKTM

-69 LEEDEYLAIKD
+69 LGSNEYLEIKD

-85 KYSGSIQKIEKY
+85 KYSDSLMKLEEY
-97 PTTQSFKVP
+97 PITQSFKEA
-106 NKESRPEI
+106 NKEMRSEVS
-114 PWQHFGG
+114 WKHFGG
-121 KINAQ
+121 EMSAQ
-126 RYSPI
+126 RYSSI
-131 DQIDNKNVKDL
+131 DQINNKNVNDL

-148 KSKEF
+148 KSKDF

-185 DAENGETVWIWNPN
+185 DAENGETVWIWHPN

-221 ENGKKRVL
+221 GNEKKRVIV
-229 AITPGYQ
+229 ITPGYQ
-236 LVSLDADTGIADK
+236 LVSLDADTGIADEN
-249 SFGVNGIVDLTIG
+249 FGINGIVDLTVG
-262 MRTSDTQELDVGSTS
+262 MRISSKQELDVGSTS

-282 NDVIVVGSAHKAS
+282 DDVIIVGSAHKAS
-295 FAPISKANVKGDV
+295 FAPASMANVKGDV
-308 RGYDAHSGNL
+308 RGYDAHTGNL
-318 LWTFETIPSKGEYGY
+318 LWTFKTIPSKGEYGY

-353 SADEDLG
+353 SADQDLG

-385 SSLVA
+385 SSLAA

-397 LQWHF
+397 LRWHY

-413 NSSAPIVADLNEKKV
+413 NSSAPILADLDEKKI

-441 DRETGEPY
+441 DRETGEPH
-449 WPIYEVEVP
+449 WPIHEIIVP

-491 DYTPEISE
+491 DYTPEISQ
-499 AVDNLIKDF
+499 AVENLIKDY

-520 DSADGTKGTLSLPFP
+520 ESKDGTKGTLSLPFP

-546 DPETNFLYVPSQTKL
+546 DPETNLLYVPSQTRL
-561 ALLSLKDGGEATDI
+561 ALLSLKDGDESTDV
-575 RYIASPSPK
+575 RYVASNSPK
-584 LEVFG
+584 LEVFD
-589 IPLAKPPWGRITA
+589 IPIAKPPWGRITA
-602 IDMNTGKIE
+602 IDMNSGKIK
-611 WNIANGDTPES
+611 WSVANGETPEA
-622 IVDNPYL
+622 IINNPYL
-629 QGITIPRTGKATRAG
+629 KGVEIPRTGKATRAG

-659 GDPIFRAHDKS
+659 GDPVFRAHDKYN
-670 SGQIITEIVLPGSQS
+670 GKIISEIVLPGSQS

-714 LSLPELSKNGS
+714 LSLPGSRINGT